1 MVSQVV
7 QTLRQGVWASVTGGW
22 YHDPDQ
28 NKFNNSCHL
37 YLWIFL
43 LMLPLSL
50 HLALPPTTMALSI
63 YCTSITVFFILI
75 KLANYR
81 LHLMFDEGEAVVR
94 SSLSD
99 LSKAPEKK
107 SNASD
112 SCLPA
117 SIRKSS
123 TVPDSVAMTMLARK
137 RTSPVIQVTVK
148 QTETDPGLIG
158 VDCWK
163 SEEGKSVE
171 GDNLYLGLTEIQ
183 MGQSESAADERPVEG
198 SMHPSPSPDDLSSP
212 NPDQATPLL
221 QAQQRPPSRA
231 EREDA
236 MGTGKMDAEI
246 IENVALKEEM
256 DIQRSTGTARE
267 QERTTEEDSEQ
278 DRTTEKDSE
287 QDRKEECE
295 YKETADRETAD
306 EGLPPSKGSE
316 DESEE
321 ESEGQKETPD
331 ANNNSLETSQDCQ
344 DDSIDIPECP
354 AQIGLIDIG
363 TGVETVEETYC
374 SDEIEVV
381 LVDTSGPGPV
391 SAHLV
396 DSDTVK
402 IIITMSCDAQT
413 AAQLEENV
421 KQSLL
426 ENAQAQKDAGECH
439 IKIPVITFDSPEK
452 EKQEVEEGEEAVGS
466 EDDLTPK
473 QQQTASQSEE
483 FHLCRETTTSES
495 TTLECPDPDQEHLG
509 LQLTDDSTPS
519 QQLTNDN
526 SSSGIDVHSHHDDT
540 DPLDPN
546 VDSQGFLRLPP
557 ALGRYGPGGR
567 THIRGLSMDSG
578 KDAVLLS
585 DRSHNTNTMTSS
597 KSDLEAKEGQIPNET
612 NFLEF
617 VSLLGSLSTR
627 GGGASTQEDEGPEHK
642 EHMGA
647 AEEGESWHEE
657 NLSMTSRQ
665 DETITE
671 TNTDNKPERPKP
683 PTSLLTNTLQAIPPT
698 HIPIVSPDSP
708 QTDRE
713 KDPDYDS
720 LPSQTSQSESSMLQ
734 VICRPEATNKED
746 AYTFHTVH
754 RDRPRKLYAER
765 ALNLPLGA
773 ELITGN
779 MCDLL
784 STSSNSECQDGM
796 VGSHTDCPFQRRI
809 IPAHRL
815 RPRRTHPE
823 IFQEEDSLDES
834 SETSTQEKPT
844 RKIYYKLKLL
854 PGKWIN
860 ILYDRLT
867 LLALL
872 DRNQDV
878 LENLVAVFM
887 AFLVSFLGFLLLNH
901 GCFKD
906 FWVFQFC
913 LVIASCQ
920 YSLLK
925 SVQPDAASPT
935 HGHNQL
941 VAYSRAAYFCIFCA
955 LIWLLEQLLRRKD
968 LPVSTLYGVTIV
980 CHDALGFLRDLLV
993 GFTYCFP
1000 ITFLVGLF
1008 PQVNTFTIYLLEQ
1021 IDMHF
1026 FGGTAATSLISAVY
1040 SILRSLIALSLLYG
1054 FCFGALKEPW
1064 DEQHT
1069 PALFSGFCGLL
1080 VVFSYHL
1087 SRQSSDPTMI
1097 LSLVKSKI
1105 MPTLVESEEE
1115 EEEEEEDIESKDPLP
1130 EKLQNS
1136 MKEILLSDVV
1146 VCSVA
1151 YILTFAITA
1160 STVFLSL
1167 KPFVTIVLYALA
1179 GTVGF
1184 VTHYLI
1190 PQLRKHHPWL
1200 WISHP
1205 VLKTKEYHQFEPRE
1219 DAVLM
1224 WFERLYVGLL
1234 CFEKYVVFPA
1244 IVLSALTNDGF
1255 ALSHRKKLGIHCDVL
1270 LTTVAGLK
1278 LLRSSFCDPSFQF
1291 LTLLFTLV
1299 FFHFDCP
1306 HASESFL
1313 LDFFIMSI
1321 VFHKMRELLLKLHF
1335 ILVYIAPWQI
1345 AWGSAFHAFAQPFA
1359 VPHSAML
1366 LLQTLLTTVFYT
1378 PLAPFLGSAI
1388 FISSY
1393 PRPIKFW
1400 ERNYNTKRIDNSN
1413 SRLVSQVDKETGCDD
1428 SNLNSIFYEYLTRS
1442 LQHSLCGDLMLGRW
1456 GNYSA
1461 GDCFILA
1468 SDYLNALVHLIE
1480 IGNGLV
1486 TFQLRGLEFR
1496 GTYCQQ
1502 REVEA
1507 ITEGVEEDDAC
1518 CCCEPGHLP
1527 HLLSCNAAF
1536 NLRWLA
1542 WEVTATKY
1550 LLEGYSISENNAAT
1564 MLQVYD
1570 LRKLLITYYLK
1581 SIIYYLVHSPKLST
1595 WLKDATVQESLL
1607 SYTKWHHIE
1616 RDPQVF
1622 SVKIDEDYVHCL
1634 QGVTRASFCNVYLE
1648 WIQHCAGKMETP
1660 VDSDEDSPLVTL
1672 SYALSVLGR
1681 RSLGTASHNM
1691 SNSLE
1696 SFLYGFNTLFK
1707 GDFRIATKDEWVFAD
1722 LDLLQKVVAPAVR
1735 MSLKLHQDHFT
1746 CLEENEEASIL
1757 YEAIT
1762 NYRSSLVICHE
1773 SDPAWRKAVL
1783 SSRDTLLTLR
1793 HMIDDGTDEYKIIM
1807 LYKRHLSFKV
1817 IKINKECVRGLW
1829 AGQQQEL
1836 VFLRNRNPERGSIQN
1851 SKQALRNM
1859 VNSSCDQPLGYPM
1872 YVSPLTTSYAGT
1884 HRTLRSIGGGAL
1896 SFDAIRSW
1904 LCSKW
1909 LRVRK
1914 DNLTSCNSGV
1924 NMEDVDCGAGGSSS
1938 LSNNRPSSVTSNS
1951 LSLYQHRART
1961 THSRRHHNT
1970 ARREYRSRSVQPQ
1983 SQRPPVS
1990 SQSGPILES
1999 GSNHGLVQRLSNSQL
2014 SFNTSIASIFSQVP
2028 RLSGAG
2034 GISSQLQAAQHQ
2046 QRSSQVSSSSSTL
2059 SLLFGKRSFSSGLV
2073 ISGLSAAEGGN
2084 TTDTQSSSSVNIAM
2098 GPSHRSSSRAT
2109 QWTSEPYESIDAT
2122 YSNAAIPV
2130 KDSVQLGDR
2139 SCSQGL
2145 DETQEDSASVSKA
2158 PEVTDQK
2165 TV

>member
-1 MVSQVV
+1 MGSQVV
-7 QTLRQGVWASVTGGW
+7 QTLRQGVWASLTGGW

-63 YCTSITVFFILI
+63 YCSSITVFFILI
-75 KLANYR
+75 KLANHR
-81 LHLMFDEGEAVVR
+81 LHVMFDEGEAVVR

-99 LSKAPEKK
+99 VSKAQENK

-112 SCLPA
+112 SCIPA
-117 SIRKSS
+117 SIRHGCQFAPMAPLTITGIIHTHAHASGATLEARRVKCLAQGHN
-123 TVPDSVAMTMLARK
+123 DSWLGGAGN
-137 RTSPVIQVTVK
+137 RTANHSI
-148 QTETDPGLIG
+148 IG
-158 VDCWK
+158 
-163 SEEGKSVE
+163 
-171 GDNLYLGLTEIQ
+171 
-183 MGQSESAADERPVEG
+183 RPVEPPEPLSPIWLPLLLRLRDRMKYTPG
-198 SMHPSPSPDDLSSP
+198 PSLKWGLSS
-212 NPDQATPLL
+212 L
-221 QAQQRPPSRA
+221 QP
-231 EREDA
+231 
-236 MGTGKMDAEI
+236 
-246 IENVALKEEM
+246 
-256 DIQRSTGTARE
+256 STG
-267 QERTTEEDSEQ
+267 
-278 DRTTEKDSE
+278 
-287 QDRKEECE
+287 
-295 YKETADRETAD
+295 
-306 EGLPPSKGSE
+306 L
-316 DESEE
+316 
-321 ESEGQKETPD
+321 
-331 ANNNSLETSQDCQ
+331 
-344 DDSIDIPECP
+344 DIPQKNP
-354 AQIGLIDIG
+354 AAPKRLNPLHEALPFSKHIIGF
-363 TGVETVEETYC
+363 
-374 SDEIEVV
+374 
-381 LVDTSGPGPV
+381 LVFFIFMQLFVTTKL
-391 SAHLV
+391 SA
-396 DSDTVK
+396 S
-402 IIITMSCDAQT
+402 
-413 AAQLEENV
+413 NP
-421 KQSLL
+421 
-426 ENAQAQKDAGECH
+426 N
-439 IKIPVITFDSPEK
+439 
-452 EKQEVEEGEEAVGS
+452 
-466 EDDLTPK
+466 
-473 QQQTASQSEE
+473 
-483 FHLCRETTTSES
+483 
-495 TTLECPDPDQEHLG
+495 
-509 LQLTDDSTPS
+509 
-519 QQLTNDN
+519 
-526 SSSGIDVHSHHDDT
+526 SGI
-540 DPLDPN
+540 
-546 VDSQGFLRLPP
+546 
-557 ALGRYGPGGR
+557 
-567 THIRGLSMDSG
+567 
-578 KDAVLLS
+578 
-585 DRSHNTNTMTSS
+585 
-597 KSDLEAKEGQIPNET
+597 
-612 NFLEF
+612 
-617 VSLLGSLSTR
+617 
-627 GGGASTQEDEGPEHK
+627 
-642 EHMGA
+642 
-647 AEEGESWHEE
+647 
-657 NLSMTSRQ
+657 NLFSVR
-665 DETITE
+665 
-671 TNTDNKPERPKP
+671 
-683 PTSLLTNTLQAIPPT
+683 
-698 HIPIVSPDSP
+698 
-708 QTDRE
+708 
-713 KDPDYDS
+713 
-720 LPSQTSQSESSMLQ
+720 
-734 VICRPEATNKED
+734 
-746 AYTFHTVH
+746 
-754 RDRPRKLYAER
+754 
-765 ALNLPLGA
+765 
-773 ELITGN
+773 
-779 MCDLL
+779 
-784 STSSNSECQDGM
+784 
-796 VGSHTDCPFQRRI
+796 
-809 IPAHRL
+809 
-815 RPRRTHPE
+815 
-823 IFQEEDSLDES
+823 QEEDSLDES
-834 SETSTQEKPT
+834 SETSTQEKPS
-844 RKIYYKLKLL
+844 RKIYYKLRLF

-872 DRNQDV
+872 DRNQDF
-878 LENLVAVFM
+878 LENLVAIFM
-887 AFLVSFLGFLLLNH
+887 AFLVSFLGFVLLNH

-913 LVIASCQ
+913 LVMASCQ

-941 VAYSRAAYFCIFCA
+941 VAYSRAAYFCIICS
-955 LIWLLEQLLRRKD
+955 LIWLLEQLLRKKD
-968 LPVSTLYGVTIV
+968 LPVSSLYGVTFV
-980 CHDALGFLRDLLV
+980 CYDILHFLRDLLV
-993 GFTYCFP
+993 GFTFCFP
-1000 ITFLVGLF
+1000 LTFLVGLF
-1008 PQVNTFTIYLLEQ
+1008 PQINTFTIYMLEQ

-1080 VVFSYHL
+1080 VVLSYHL
-1087 SRQSSDPTMI
+1087 SRQSSDPTVL
-1097 LSLVKSKI
+1097 LSLIKSKM
-1105 MPTLVESEEE
+1105 MPALVEGEEE
-1115 EEEEEEDIESKDPLP
+1115 GEDDAVIKDPLP

-1146 VCSVA
+1146 MCSVA

-1205 VLKTKEYHQFEPRE
+1205 VLKTKEYDQFEPRE
-1219 DAVLM
+1219 DAELM

-1234 CFEKYVVFPA
+1234 CFEKYLVYPA
-1244 IVLSALTNDGF
+1244 IVLSALTNDSF

-1306 HASESFL
+1306 RSSESFL

-1428 SNLNSIFYEYLTRS
+1428 NNLNSIFYEYLTRS

-1456 GNYSA
+1456 GNYSS

-1507 ITEGVEEDDAC
+1507 ITEGVEEDDGC

-1527 HLLSCNAAF
+1527 HMLSCNAAF

-1542 WEVTATKY
+1542 WEVMTTKY

-1581 SIIYYLVHSPKLST
+1581 SIIYYLVHSPKLTT
-1595 WLKDATVQESLL
+1595 WLQDAIFQEALQ

-1648 WIQHCAGKMETP
+1648 WIQYCAGKMETQP

-1746 CLEENEEASIL
+1746 CLEETEEASIL

-1872 YVSPLTTSYAGT
+1872 YVSPLTTSYSGT
-1884 HRTLRSIGGGAL
+1884 HRTLRSISGGAL
-1896 SFDAIRSW
+1896 SLDAIRSW

-1909 LRVRK
+1909 VRK

-1924 NMEDVDCGAGGSSS
+1924 NMEDVDCAAGGSSS

-1951 LSLYQHRART
+1951 LSMYQQRART
-1961 THSRRHHNT
+1961 SHSHRRHN
-1970 ARREYRSRSVQPQ
+1970 AGRRKTP
-1983 SQRPPVS
+1983 
-1990 SQSGPILES
+1990 
-1999 GSNHGLVQRLSNSQL
+1999 
-2014 SFNTSIASIFSQVP
+2014 
-2028 RLSGAG
+2028 
-2034 GISSQLQAAQHQ
+2034 
-2046 QRSSQVSSSSSTL
+2046 
-2059 SLLFGKRSFSSGLV
+2059 LFCFFALHSKKN
-2073 ISGLSAAEGGN
+2073 IK
-2084 TTDTQSSSSVNIAM
+2084 VNIK
-2098 GPSHRSSSRAT
+2098 SKT
-2109 QWTSEPYESIDAT
+2109 WT
-2122 YSNAAIPV
+2122 
-2130 KDSVQLGDR
+2130 
-2139 SCSQGL
+2139 
-2145 DETQEDSASVSKA
+2145 
-2158 PEVTDQK
+2158 
-2165 TV
+2165 

>member
-1 MVSQVV
+1 MGSQVV
-7 QTLRQGVWASVTGGW
+7 QTLRQGVWASLTGGW

-28 NKFNNSCHL
+28 NKFNNCCHL

-50 HLALPPTTMALSI
+50 HLALPPTAMALSI

-81 LHLMFDEGEAVVR
+81 LHTMFDEGEVVVR
-94 SSLSD
+94 SLSD
-99 LSKAPEKK
+99 LSKAQEKK

-117 SIRKSS
+117 NIRKSS
-123 TVPDSVAMTMLARK
+123 TVPDSVAMTTLTRK
-137 RTSPVIQVTVK
+137 RLSPVIQVTVK

-158 VDCWK
+158 AHNSK
-163 SEEGKSVE
+163 SDEVKTAEGQGETAAEEKCAE
-171 GDNLYLGLTEIQ
+171 GGLQPNTEL
-183 MGQSESAADERPVEG
+183 
-198 SMHPSPSPDDLSSP
+198 SPDDTSSLRP
-212 NPDQATPLL
+212 EQDAPLL
-221 QAQQRPPSRA
+221 QAQQRPPPRD
-231 EREDA
+231 EGEDSCPGSA
-236 MGTGKMDAEI
+236 CGTTKLHAPET
-246 IENVALKEEM
+246 VAVTEGA
-256 DIQRSTGTARE
+256 DVQNSSTGTVDQLEERRKLEKDLE
-267 QERTTEEDSEQ
+267 QDGTEE
-278 DRTTEKDSE
+278 
-287 QDRKEECE
+287 KEN
-295 YKETADRETAD
+295 KESADGETAD
-306 EGLPPSKGSE
+306 EGLPPSRGSE
-316 DESEE
+316 DESESSKGSK
-321 ESEGQKETPD
+321 ESSG
-331 ANNNSLETSQDCQ
+331 ANNNSVDSPKDDQDEY
-344 DDSIDIPECP
+344 IDIPEFP
-354 AQIGLIDIG
+354 LA
-363 TGVETVEETYC
+363 EPVEESYC

-381 LVDTSGPGPV
+381 LVDNSSSGSG
-391 SAHLV
+391 SAHLD

-402 IIITMSCDAQT
+402 IIITMSCDPQT
-413 AAQLEENV
+413 AAQLEGSV

-439 IKIPVITFDSPEK
+439 IMIPVITFDSPEK
-452 EKQEVEEGEEAVGS
+452 VGGEGATGS
-466 EDDLTPK
+466 EDDDPMPK
-473 QQQTASQSEE
+473 QQLTMSQSEE
-483 FHLCRETTTSES
+483 FHLCRETTSSES
-495 TTLECPDPDQEHLG
+495 TILECPEPDREHCG
-509 LQLTDDSTPS
+509 PHMTSDSTPS
-519 QQLTNDN
+519 PQLMNDN
-526 SSSGIDVHSHHDDT
+526 SSSGIDVHSHPDDM
-540 DPLDPN
+540 DPLDPKE
-546 VDSQGFLRLPP
+546 DSQGFLRLPP
-557 ALGRYGPGGR
+557 AVGRYGPDGR

-578 KDAVLLS
+578 KDLLS
-585 DRSHNTNTMTSS
+585 ERSHSTTTMTSS
-597 KSDLEAKEGQIPNET
+597 KSDLEAKEGQIPNES

-617 VSLLGSLSTR
+617 IALLGSISMR
-627 GGGASTQEDEGPEHK
+627 GGGASMQEEEVK
-642 EHMGA
+642 ENKEKSDA
-647 AEEGESWHEE
+647 KEEE
-657 NLSMTSRQ
+657 NQSTSPGP
-665 DETITE
+665 DATITE
-671 TNTDNKPERPKP
+671 TNCENKSERPKP
-683 PTSLLTNTLQAIPPT
+683 PISLPTNTPPALPPT
-698 HIPIVSPDSP
+698 HIPIVSPESP

-784 STSSNSECQDGM
+784 STSSNSEGHDGIA
-796 VGSHTDCPFQRRI
+796 GGHIDCPFQRRI

-844 RKIYYKLKLL
+844 KKIYYKLQFF

-887 AFLVSFLGFLLLNH
+887 AFLVSFLGFVLLNH

-941 VAYSRAAYFCIFCA
+941 VAYSRAAFFCIFCA

-968 LPVSTLYGVTIV
+968 LPVSTFYGVTIICYDV
-980 CHDALGFLRDLLV
+980 LHFIRDLLV
-993 GFTYCFP
+993 GVTYCFP

-1008 PQVNTFTIYLLEQ
+1008 PQINTFTIYLLEQ
-1021 IDMHF
+1021 IDIHF
-1026 FGGTAATSLISAVY
+1026 LGGTAATSLISAVY

-1069 PALFSGFCGLL
+1069 PALFSSFCGLL

-1087 SRQSSDPTMI
+1087 SRQSSDPSVLM
-1097 LSLVKSKI
+1097 SLIKSKI
-1105 MPTLVESEEE
+1105 MPALVESEEE
-1115 EEEEEEDIESKDPLP
+1115 EEEVEDADIKDPLP
-1130 EKLQNS
+1130 EKLQSS
-1136 MKEILLSDVV
+1136 MMEILLSDVV

-1179 GTVGF
+1179 ATVGF

-1205 VLKTKEYHQFEPRE
+1205 VLKTKEYYQFEPRE

-1234 CFEKYVVFPA
+1234 CFEKYVVYPA

-1255 ALSHRKKLGIHCDVL
+1255 ALSHRKKLGIYCDVL

-1335 ILVYIAPWQI
+1335 ILIYIAPWQI

-1428 SNLNSIFYEYLTRS
+1428 NNLNSIFYEYLTRS

-1507 ITEGVEEDDAC
+1507 ITEGVEEDDGC

-1527 HLLSCNAAF
+1527 HMLSCNAAF

-1542 WEVTATKY
+1542 WEVMATKY

-1581 SIIYYLVHSPKLST
+1581 SIIYYLVHSPKLCS
-1595 WLKDATVQESLL
+1595 WLKDASIQEALQA
-1607 SYTKWHHIE
+1607 YTKWHHIE

-1746 CLEENEEASIL
+1746 CLEETEEASIL

-1896 SFDAIRSW
+1896 SLDAIRSW

-1914 DNLTSCNSGV
+1914 DNLTSCNNSGT
-1924 NMEDVDCGAGGSSS
+1924 NMEDVDCGAAGSSS
-1938 LSNNRPSSVTSNS
+1938 LSHNRPSSVTSNS

-1961 THSRRHHNT
+1961 THSHRHRNT
-1970 ARREYRSRSVQPQ
+1970 GRREYRSRSVQPQ

-1990 SQSGPILES
+1990 SQSGPILDS
-1999 GSNHGLVQRLSNSQL
+1999 GSAHGLVQRLSNSQL

-2084 TTDTQSSSSVNIAM
+2084 TTDTQSSSSVNIAL
-2098 GPSHRSSSRAT
+2098 GPSHRSGSRAT

-2122 YSNAAIPV
+2122 NSNATTTVRDGPQSS
-2130 KDSVQLGDR
+2130 DQGF
-2139 SCSQGL
+2139 SQGL
-2145 DETQEDSASVSKA
+2145 DKTQEEESASTA
-2158 PEVTDQK
+2158 GEPADHK

>member
-1 MVSQVV
+1 MGSQVV
-7 QTLRQGVWASVTGGW
+7 QTLRQGVWASMTGGW

-63 YCTSITVFFILI
+63 YCTSITIFFILI

-81 LHLMFDEGEAVVR
+81 LHLMFDEGEAMVR

-99 LSKAPEKK
+99 LSKAAEKK
-107 SNASD
+107 SNTSD

-117 SIRKSS
+117 NIRKSS
-123 TVPDSVAMTMLARK
+123 TVPDNVAMTMLARN
-137 RTSPVIQVTVK
+137 RPSPVIQVTVK
-148 QTETDPGLIG
+148 QTETDVGLIG
-158 VDCWK
+158 VECSK
-163 SEEGKSVE
+163 SDEVKAVE
-171 GDNLYLGLTEIQ
+171 GQG
-183 MGQSESAADERPVEG
+183 ESAAEERPVDEG
-198 SMHPSPSPDDLSSP
+198 LQPSQEPSPDDLSSP
-212 NPDQATPLL
+212 SADQAAPLL

-231 EREDA
+231 EREEMCLGSA
-236 MGTGKMDAEI
+236 SGTGNIDVEMTET
-246 IENVALKEEM
+246 VAVREGT
-256 DIQRSTGTARE
+256 DIQSSMTAPDRD
-267 QERTTEEDSEQ
+267 QSEQ
-278 DRTTEKDSE
+278 KRTPEKDTDQNRTMQKDCS
-287 QDRKEECE
+287 DKDTV
-295 YKETADRETAD
+295 YRETVD

-316 DESEE
+316 DESGEE
-321 ESEGQKETPD
+321 NEGQKEPSD
-331 ANNNSLETSQDCQ
+331 PNNNSLEIPQDQQ
-344 DDSIDIPECP
+344 DDLVDIPEP
-354 AQIGLIDIG
+354 PMEVGHTQI
-363 TGVETVEETYC
+363 EEAAAEPVEETYC

-381 LVDTSGPGPV
+381 LVDNSGPGPM
-391 SAHLV
+391 SAHLD

-402 IIITMSCDAQT
+402 IIITMSCDPQT
-413 AAQLEENV
+413 AAQLEESV
-421 KQSLL
+421 KLSIL
-426 ENAQAQKDAGECH
+426 ENAQAQKDAGECY

-452 EKQEVEEGEEAVGS
+452 ERQEVEEGEEGACS
-466 EDDLTPK
+466 DDEPTPK
-473 QQQTASQSEE
+473 LPLTTSQSEE
-483 FHLCRETTTSES
+483 FHLCRETTSSES
-495 TTLECPDPDQEHLG
+495 ITMECPNTDQEHLA
-509 LQLTDDSTPS
+509 LP
-519 QQLTNDN
+519 LTNDSTSSPHLTNEN

-546 VDSQGFLRLPP
+546 VDLQGFLRLPP
-557 ALGRYGPGGR
+557 ALSRYGPGGR

-585 DRSHNTNTMTSS
+585 DRSHNTTTMTSS
-597 KSDLEAKEGQIPNET
+597 KSDLEAKEGQIPNES

-617 VSLLGSLSTR
+617 ISLLGSLSTR
-627 GGGASTQEDEGPEHK
+627 GGGASTQEEEGPEDK
-642 EHMGA
+642 E
-647 AEEGESWHEE
+647 EEAGTGEED
-657 NLSMTSRQ
+657 NQTVTLRP
-665 DETITE
+665 DETIKE
-671 TNTDNKPERPKP
+671 TNADNQPERPKP
-683 PTSLLTNTLQAIPPT
+683 PNSLPTDTLQALPPT
-698 HIPIVSPDSP
+698 QIPIVSPDSP

-734 VICRPEATNKED
+734 VICRPEATNKEE

-784 STSSNSECQDGM
+784 STSSNSECQDGL
-796 VGSHTDCPFQRRI
+796 GSGHADCPFQRRI
-809 IPAHRL
+809 IPTHRL

-834 SETSTQEKPT
+834 SETTTQEKPT
-844 RKIYYKLKLL
+844 RKIYYKLKLF

-872 DRNQDV
+872 DRNQAL

-887 AFLVSFLGFLLLNH
+887 AFLVSFLGFVLLNH

-913 LVIASCQ
+913 LVIASCH

-941 VAYSRAAYFCIFCA
+941 VAYGRAAYFCIVCA
-955 LIWLLEQLLRRKD
+955 LIWLLEQLLRMKD

-980 CHDALGFLRDLLV
+980 CHDALQFLRDLLV

-1008 PQVNTFTIYLLEQ
+1008 PQINTFTIYLLEQ

-1026 FGGTAATSLISAVY
+1026 FGGTAATSLISAIY
-1040 SILRSLIALSLLYG
+1040 SIIRSLITLSLLYG

-1087 SRQSSDPTMI
+1087 SRQSSDPSVL
-1097 LSLVKSKI
+1097 LSLIKSKL
-1105 MPTLVESEEE
+1105 MPGLVEN
-1115 EEEEEEDIESKDPLP
+1115 EEEEEEDTDIKDPLP

-1179 GTVGF
+1179 ATVGF

-1205 VLKTKEYHQFEPRE
+1205 VLKTKEYYQFEPRE

-1234 CFEKYVVFPA
+1234 CFEKYVVYPA
-1244 IVLSALTNDGF
+1244 IILSALTNDGF
-1255 ALSHRKKLGIHCDVL
+1255 ALSHHKKLGIHCDVL

-1321 VFHKMRELLLKLHF
+1321 IFHKMRELLLKLHF
-1335 ILVYIAPWQI
+1335 ILIYIAPWQI

-1428 SNLNSIFYEYLTRS
+1428 NNLNSIFYEYLTRS
-1442 LQHSLCGDLMLGRW
+1442 LQHSLCGDLLLGRW

-1527 HLLSCNAAF
+1527 HMLSCNAAF

-1542 WEVTATKY
+1542 WEVMATKY

-1581 SIIYYLVHSPKLST
+1581 SIIYYLVQSPKLSS
-1595 WLKDATVQESLL
+1595 WLQDATMQESLQ

-1634 QGVTRASFCNVYLE
+1634 QGVTRASFCNVYLD
-1648 WIQHCAGKMETP
+1648 WIQYCAGKMETP

-1707 GDFRIATKDEWVFAD
+1707 GDFRIATKDEWIFAD
-1722 LDLLQKVVAPAVR
+1722 LDLLQKIVAPAVR

-1746 CLEENEEASIL
+1746 CLEETDEVSVL

-1884 HRTLRSIGGGAL
+1884 HQTLRSIGGGAL
-1896 SFDAIRSW
+1896 SLDAIRSW

-1909 LRVRK
+1909 FRVRK
-1914 DNLTSCNSGV
+1914 DNLTSYNSGV

-1938 LSNNRPSSVTSNS
+1938 LSHNRPSSVTSNS
-1951 LSLYQHRART
+1951 LSLYQQRART
-1961 THSRRHHNT
+1961 THSHRHHNT
-1970 ARREYRSRSVQPQ
+1970 
-1983 SQRPPVS
+1983 
-1990 SQSGPILES
+1990 
-1999 GSNHGLVQRLSNSQL
+1999 
-2014 SFNTSIASIFSQVP
+2014 
-2028 RLSGAG
+2028 GAG

-2059 SLLFGKRSFSSGLV
+2059 SLLFGKRSFSSGL
-2073 ISGLSAAEGGN
+2073 GGN
-2084 TTDTQSSSSVNIAM
+2084 TTDTQSSSSVNIAL

-2122 YSNAAIPV
+2122 NSNTIIGS
-2130 KDSVQLGDR
+2130 KDTTQSQSGDR
-2139 SCSQGL
+2139 GCSQGL
-2145 DETQEDSASVSKA
+2145 DKTQEDSASASTA
-2158 PEVTDQK
+2158 PEAADQK

>member
-1 MVSQVV
+1 MGSQVV
-7 QTLRQGVWASVTGGW
+7 QTLRQGVWASLTGGW

-99 LSKAPEKK
+99 LSKAQEKK

-117 SIRKSS
+117 SIRYKN
-123 TVPDSVAMTMLARK
+123 T
-137 RTSPVIQVTVK
+137 
-148 QTETDPGLIG
+148 LIIL
-158 VDCWK
+158 K
-163 SEEGKSVE
+163 TQSAAAEEGPVV
-171 GDNLYLGLTEIQ
+171 GDLQ
-183 MGQSESAADERPVEG
+183 
-198 SMHPSPSPDDLSSP
+198 PSPEPSPDDLSSP
-212 NPDQATPLL
+212 NPDQAAPLL

-231 EREDA
+231 EREEMRPGSA
-236 MGTGKMDAEI
+236 SGKVDAEI
-246 IENVALKEEM
+246 IEAEAAKE
-256 DIQRSTGTARE
+256 GTDASPAAEGEQSE
-267 QERTTEEDSEQ
+267 QERTA
-278 DRTTEKDSE
+278 EKDSE
-287 QDRKEECE
+287 QERLEEKDCEDKED
-295 YKETADRETAD
+295 ADREAVD

-321 ESEGQKETPD
+321 ESEGQKE
-331 ANNNSLETSQDCQ
+331 
-344 DDSIDIPECP
+344 P
-354 AQIGLIDIG
+354 AD
-363 TGVETVEETYC
+363 
-374 SDEIEVV
+374 
-381 LVDTSGPGPV
+381 
-391 SAHLV
+391 
-396 DSDTVK
+396 
-402 IIITMSCDAQT
+402 
-413 AAQLEENV
+413 
-421 KQSLL
+421 
-426 ENAQAQKDAGECH
+426 QA
-439 IKIPVITFDSPEK
+439 V
-452 EKQEVEEGEEAVGS
+452 
-466 EDDLTPK
+466 
-473 QQQTASQSEE
+473 
-483 FHLCRETTTSES
+483 
-495 TTLECPDPDQEHLG
+495 
-509 LQLTDDSTPS
+509 
-519 QQLTNDN
+519 
-526 SSSGIDVHSHHDDT
+526 
-540 DPLDPN
+540 
-546 VDSQGFLRLPP
+546 
-557 ALGRYGPGGR
+557 
-567 THIRGLSMDSG
+567 
-578 KDAVLLS
+578 
-585 DRSHNTNTMTSS
+585 
-597 KSDLEAKEGQIPNET
+597 
-612 NFLEF
+612 F
-617 VSLLGSLSTR
+617 VSSVVAVDINCSC
-627 GGGASTQEDEGPEHK
+627 A
-642 EHMGA
+642 
-647 AEEGESWHEE
+647 
-657 NLSMTSRQ
+657 
-665 DETITE
+665 
-671 TNTDNKPERPKP
+671 
-683 PTSLLTNTLQAIPPT
+683 
-698 HIPIVSPDSP
+698 
-708 QTDRE
+708 
-713 KDPDYDS
+713 
-720 LPSQTSQSESSMLQ
+720 
-734 VICRPEATNKED
+734 C
-746 AYTFHTVH
+746 F
-754 RDRPRKLYAER
+754 
-765 ALNLPLGA
+765 
-773 ELITGN
+773 
-779 MCDLL
+779 C
-784 STSSNSECQDGM
+784 
-796 VGSHTDCPFQRRI
+796 
-809 IPAHRL
+809 
-815 RPRRTHPE
+815 
-823 IFQEEDSLDES
+823 QEEDSLDDS

-844 RKIYYKLKLL
+844 RKIYYKLKLF

-887 AFLVSFLGFLLLNH
+887 AFLVSFLGFVLLNH

-941 VAYSRAAYFCIFCA
+941 VAYSRAAYFCILCA
-955 LIWLLEQLLRRKD
+955 LIWLLEQLLRIKD
-968 LPVSTLYGVTIV
+968 LPVSSLYGVTIV
-980 CHDALGFLRDLLV
+980 CYDVLR
-993 GFTYCFP
+993 FTYCFP

-1008 PQVNTFTIYLLEQ
+1008 PQINTFTIYLLEQ

-1026 FGGTAATSLISAVY
+1026 FGGTAATSLISAIY

-1087 SRQSSDPTMI
+1087 SRQSSDPSVL
-1097 LSLVKSKI
+1097 LSLIKSKV
-1105 MPTLVESEEE
+1105 MPALVESEEE
-1115 EEEEEEDIESKDPLP
+1115 EEEDTDIKDPLP

-1146 VCSVA
+1146 VCSIA

-1234 CFEKYVVFPA
+1234 CFEKYVVYPA
-1244 IVLSALTNDGF
+1244 IILSALTNDGF

-1278 LLRSSFCDPSFQF
+1278 LLRSSFCNPSFQF

-1428 SNLNSIFYEYLTRS
+1428 NNLNSIFYEYLTRS

-1527 HLLSCNAAF
+1527 HMLSCNAAF

-1542 WEVTATKY
+1542 WEVMATKY

-1595 WLKDATVQESLL
+1595 WLKDAAIQEALQ

-1648 WIQHCAGKMETP
+1648 WIQYCAGKMETP

-1722 LDLLQKVVAPAVR
+1722 LDLLQKIVAPAVR

-1746 CLEENEEASIL
+1746 CLEETEEASIL

-1896 SFDAIRSW
+1896 SLDAIRSW

-1909 LRVRK
+1909 LRSVLLFFCS
-1914 DNLTSCNSGV
+1914 DFFFFFFSG
-1924 NMEDVDCGAGGSSS
+1924 
-1938 LSNNRPSSVTSNS
+1938 L
-1951 LSLYQHRART
+1951 Q
-1961 THSRRHHNT
+1961 
-1970 ARREYRSRSVQPQ
+1970 
-1983 SQRPPVS
+1983 
-1990 SQSGPILES
+1990 
-1999 GSNHGLVQRLSNSQL
+1999 GSNFPLNSPL
-2014 SFNTSIASIFSQVP
+2014 KYLWLGEPPCF
-2028 RLSGAG
+2028 
-2034 GISSQLQAAQHQ
+2034 LQ
-2046 QRSSQVSSSSSTL
+2046 
-2059 SLLFGKRSFSSGLV
+2059 
-2073 ISGLSAAEGGN
+2073 
-2084 TTDTQSSSSVNIAM
+2084 
-2098 GPSHRSSSRAT
+2098 
-2109 QWTSEPYESIDAT
+2109 Y
-2122 YSNAAIPV
+2122 
-2130 KDSVQLGDR
+2130 
-2139 SCSQGL
+2139 
-2145 DETQEDSASVSKA
+2145 
-2158 PEVTDQK
+2158 
-2165 TV
+2165 

>member
-1 MVSQVV
+1 MGSHVV
-7 QTLRQGVWASVTGGW
+7 QTLRQGLWASLTGGW

-75 KLANYR
+75 KLANHR

-99 LSKAPEKK
+99 LRKAQEKK

-112 SCLPA
+112 SCQPA

-123 TVPDSVAMTMLARK
+123 TLPDSVAMTTLARK
-137 RTSPVIQVTVK
+137 RPSPVIQVTLK

-158 VDCWK
+158 VDCSK
-163 SEEGKSVE
+163 S
-171 GDNLYLGLTEIQ
+171 
-183 MGQSESAADERPVEG
+183 DERKSAEG
-198 SMHPSPSPDDLSSP
+198 SGHLSLGRGDAAAAERAMGEDPRSDAELSPDDFSSP
-212 NPDQATPLL
+212 NPDQDAPLL
-221 QAQQRPPSRA
+221 QAQQRSPSRSAREEA
-231 EREDA
+231 ELAENGAAAEDGGDVQRSSMGSRSGEETTPERNLKQDRREQREDDEA
-236 MGTGKMDAEI
+236 
-246 IENVALKEEM
+246 V
-256 DIQRSTGTARE
+256 
-267 QERTTEEDSEQ
+267 
-278 DRTTEKDSE
+278 
-287 QDRKEECE
+287 
-295 YKETADRETAD
+295 DREED

-321 ESEGQKETPD
+321 GSEGLKENSD
-331 ANNNSLETSQDCQ
+331 ANNNSLGTPK
-344 DDSIDIPECP
+344 DDQGESIDIAESPPQAE
-354 AQIGLIDIG
+354 L
-363 TGVETVEETYC
+363 EEEEAYC

-381 LVDTSGPGPV
+381 LVDNSSPGPGL
-391 SAHLV
+391 AHLD

-402 IIITMSCDAQT
+402 IIITMSCDPQT
-413 AAQLEENV
+413 AAQLEESV

-439 IKIPVITFDSPEK
+439 IKIPVITFDSPEE
-452 EKQEVEEGEEAVGS
+452 EKEGEEATGS
-466 EDDLTPK
+466 EDELTPRQP
-473 QQQTASQSEE
+473 QQVTSQSEE
-483 FHLCRETTTSES
+483 FHLCRETMSSES
-495 TTLECPDPDQEHLG
+495 NTLECPDLEQEQGRLLMNEDG
-509 LQLTDDSTPS
+509 TPS
-519 QQLTNDN
+519 PQLTNDN
-526 SSSGIDVHSHHDDT
+526 SSSGVDVRSHPDDT
-540 DPLDPN
+540 DPLEPI
-546 VDSQGFLRLPP
+546 VDSQGFLRLP
-557 ALGRYGPGGR
+557 AMVGRYGPGGR

-585 DRSHNTNTMTSS
+585 DRQQNTTTMTSS
-597 KSDLEAKEGQIPNET
+597 KSDLEAKEGQIPNES

-617 VSLLGSLSTR
+617 VSLLGSLSMR
-627 GGGASTQEDEGPEHK
+627 GGSAQEEEEKKSKQKVDPEKEEEDNRSAALGPDP
-642 EHMGA
+642 A
-647 AEEGESWHEE
+647 ATD
-657 NLSMTSRQ
+657 TS
-665 DETITE
+665 
-671 TNTDNKPERPKP
+671 TDNKSERPKP
-683 PTSLLTNTLQAIPPT
+683 PTSLLTNPPQAIKPT

-708 QTDRE
+708 QTDRD

-734 VICRPEATNKED
+734 VICRPEATNKEE

-784 STSSNSECQDGM
+784 STSSNSECQDGAA
-796 VGSHTDCPFQRRI
+796 GAHTDCPFQRRI

-823 IFQEEDSLDES
+823 IFPEEDSLDES

-844 RKIYYKLKLL
+844 RKVYYKLQLF
-854 PGKWIN
+854 PGKWVSV
-860 ILYDRLT
+860 LYDRLT

-872 DRNQDV
+872 DRNQDF
-878 LENLVAVFM
+878 LENVAAVFM
-887 AFLVSFLGFLLLNH
+887 AFLVSFLGFVLLNH

-968 LPVSTLYGVTIV
+968 LPVSTLYGVTIICYDV
-980 CHDALGFLRDLLV
+980 LSFVRDVLV

-1000 ITFLVGLF
+1000 FAFLVGLF
-1008 PQVNTFTIYLLEQ
+1008 PQINTFTIYLLEQ

-1026 FGGTAATSLISAVY
+1026 FGGTAATSLISAIY
-1040 SILRSLIALSLLYG
+1040 SILRSLVALSLLYG

-1087 SRQSSDPTMI
+1087 SRQSSDPSVL
-1097 LSLVKSKI
+1097 LSLIKSKL
-1105 MPTLVESEEE
+1105 MPALVESEEE
-1115 EEEEEEDIESKDPLP
+1115 EEEDADIKDPLP
-1130 EKLQNS
+1130 EKLQSS
-1136 MKEILLSDVV
+1136 MKEILLSDLV

-1205 VLKTKEYHQFEPRE
+1205 VLKTKEYYQFEPRE

-1234 CFEKYVVFPA
+1234 CFEKYLVYPA

-1313 LDFFIMSI
+1313 LDFFVMSI

-1366 LLQTLLTTVFYT
+1366 LLQTLLTTIFYT

-1388 FISSY
+1388 FITSY
-1393 PRPIKFW
+1393 PRPVKFW

-1428 SNLNSIFYEYLTRS
+1428 NNLNSIFYEYLTRS

-1507 ITEGVEEDDAC
+1507 ITEGVEEDDGC

-1527 HLLSCNAAF
+1527 HTLSCNAAF

-1581 SIIYYLVHSPKLST
+1581 SIIYYLVHSPKLGA
-1595 WLKDATVQESLL
+1595 WLKDASIQEALQ

-1672 SYALSVLGR
+1672 CYALSVLGR

-1707 GDFRIATKDEWVFAD
+1707 GDFRIATKDEWVFTD

-1746 CLEENEEASIL
+1746 CLEETEEASIL

-1762 NYRSSLVICHE
+1762 NYRSGLVICHE

-1872 YVSPLTTSYAGT
+1872 YVSPLTTSFAGT

-1896 SFDAIRSW
+1896 SLDTIRSW

-1938 LSNNRPSSVTSNS
+1938 LSHNRPSSVTSNS

-1961 THSRRHHNT
+1961 THSHRHHNT
-1970 ARREYRSRSVQPQ
+1970 GRREYRSRSVQPQ

-1990 SQSGPILES
+1990 SQSGPILDS
-1999 GSNHGLVQRLSNSQL
+1999 GSAHGLVQRLSNSQL

-2084 TTDTQSSSSVNIAM
+2084 TTDTQSSSSVNIAV

-2109 QWTSEPYESIDAT
+2109 QWTSEPYESIDASN
-2122 YSNAAIPV
+2122 SNAAV
-2130 KDSVQLGDR
+2130 TVREGGQSSDQGF
-2139 SCSQGL
+2139 SQGL
-2145 DETQEDSASVSKA
+2145 DKTQEESASASTA
-2158 PEVTDQK
+2158 PEPADQK

>member
-1 MVSQVV
+1 MGSQVV
-7 QTLRQGVWASVTGGW
+7 QTLRQGVWASLTGGW

-99 LSKAPEKK
+99 LSKAQEKK

-117 SIRKSS
+117 SIRYKN
-123 TVPDSVAMTMLARK
+123 T
-137 RTSPVIQVTVK
+137 
-148 QTETDPGLIG
+148 LIIL
-158 VDCWK
+158 K
-163 SEEGKSVE
+163 TQSAAAEEGPVV
-171 GDNLYLGLTEIQ
+171 GDLQ
-183 MGQSESAADERPVEG
+183 
-198 SMHPSPSPDDLSSP
+198 PSPEPSPDDLSSP
-212 NPDQATPLL
+212 NPDQAAPLL

-231 EREDA
+231 EREEMRPGSA
-236 MGTGKMDAEI
+236 SGKVDAEI
-246 IENVALKEEM
+246 IEAEAAKE
-256 DIQRSTGTARE
+256 GTDASPAAEGEQSE
-267 QERTTEEDSEQ
+267 QERTA
-278 DRTTEKDSE
+278 EKDSE
-287 QDRKEECE
+287 QERLEEKDCEDKED
-295 YKETADRETAD
+295 ADREAVD

-321 ESEGQKETPD
+321 ESEGQKE
-331 ANNNSLETSQDCQ
+331 
-344 DDSIDIPECP
+344 P
-354 AQIGLIDIG
+354 AD
-363 TGVETVEETYC
+363 
-374 SDEIEVV
+374 
-381 LVDTSGPGPV
+381 
-391 SAHLV
+391 
-396 DSDTVK
+396 
-402 IIITMSCDAQT
+402 
-413 AAQLEENV
+413 
-421 KQSLL
+421 
-426 ENAQAQKDAGECH
+426 QA
-439 IKIPVITFDSPEK
+439 V
-452 EKQEVEEGEEAVGS
+452 
-466 EDDLTPK
+466 
-473 QQQTASQSEE
+473 
-483 FHLCRETTTSES
+483 
-495 TTLECPDPDQEHLG
+495 
-509 LQLTDDSTPS
+509 
-519 QQLTNDN
+519 
-526 SSSGIDVHSHHDDT
+526 
-540 DPLDPN
+540 
-546 VDSQGFLRLPP
+546 
-557 ALGRYGPGGR
+557 
-567 THIRGLSMDSG
+567 
-578 KDAVLLS
+578 
-585 DRSHNTNTMTSS
+585 
-597 KSDLEAKEGQIPNET
+597 
-612 NFLEF
+612 F
-617 VSLLGSLSTR
+617 VSSVVAVDINCSC
-627 GGGASTQEDEGPEHK
+627 A
-642 EHMGA
+642 
-647 AEEGESWHEE
+647 
-657 NLSMTSRQ
+657 
-665 DETITE
+665 
-671 TNTDNKPERPKP
+671 
-683 PTSLLTNTLQAIPPT
+683 
-698 HIPIVSPDSP
+698 
-708 QTDRE
+708 
-713 KDPDYDS
+713 
-720 LPSQTSQSESSMLQ
+720 
-734 VICRPEATNKED
+734 C
-746 AYTFHTVH
+746 F
-754 RDRPRKLYAER
+754 
-765 ALNLPLGA
+765 
-773 ELITGN
+773 
-779 MCDLL
+779 C
-784 STSSNSECQDGM
+784 
-796 VGSHTDCPFQRRI
+796 
-809 IPAHRL
+809 
-815 RPRRTHPE
+815 
-823 IFQEEDSLDES
+823 QEEDSLDDS

-844 RKIYYKLKLL
+844 RKIYYKLKLF

-887 AFLVSFLGFLLLNH
+887 AFLVSFLGFVLLNH

-941 VAYSRAAYFCIFCA
+941 VAYSRAAYFCILCA
-955 LIWLLEQLLRRKD
+955 LIWLLEQLLRIKD
-968 LPVSTLYGVTIV
+968 LPVSSLYGVTIV
-980 CHDALGFLRDLLV
+980 CYDVLR
-993 GFTYCFP
+993 FTYCFP

-1008 PQVNTFTIYLLEQ
+1008 PQINTFTIYLLEQ

-1026 FGGTAATSLISAVY
+1026 FGGTAATSLISAIY

-1087 SRQSSDPTMI
+1087 SRQSSDPSVL
-1097 LSLVKSKI
+1097 LSLIKSKV
-1105 MPTLVESEEE
+1105 MPALVESEEE
-1115 EEEEEEDIESKDPLP
+1115 EEEDTDIKDPLP

-1146 VCSVA
+1146 VCSIA

-1234 CFEKYVVFPA
+1234 CFEKYVVYPA
-1244 IVLSALTNDGF
+1244 IILSALTNDGF
-1255 ALSHRKKLGIHCDVL
+1255 ALSHRKNCDVL

-1278 LLRSSFCDPSFQF
+1278 LLRSSFCNPSFQF

-1428 SNLNSIFYEYLTRS
+1428 NNLNSIFYEYLTRS

-1527 HLLSCNAAF
+1527 HMLSCNAAF

-1542 WEVTATKY
+1542 WEVMATKY

-1595 WLKDATVQESLL
+1595 WLKDAAIQEALQ

-1648 WIQHCAGKMETP
+1648 WIQYCAGKMETP

-1722 LDLLQKVVAPAVR
+1722 LDLLQKIVAPAVR

-1746 CLEENEEASIL
+1746 CLEETEEASIL

-1896 SFDAIRSW
+1896 SLDAIRSW

-1909 LRVRK
+1909 LRSVLLFFCS
-1914 DNLTSCNSGV
+1914 DFFFFFFSG
-1924 NMEDVDCGAGGSSS
+1924 
-1938 LSNNRPSSVTSNS
+1938 L
-1951 LSLYQHRART
+1951 Q
-1961 THSRRHHNT
+1961 
-1970 ARREYRSRSVQPQ
+1970 
-1983 SQRPPVS
+1983 
-1990 SQSGPILES
+1990 
-1999 GSNHGLVQRLSNSQL
+1999 GSNFPLNSPFFPVAERSLV
-2014 SFNTSIASIFSQVP
+2014 
-2028 RLSGAG
+2028 
-2034 GISSQLQAAQHQ
+2034 H
-2046 QRSSQVSSSSSTL
+2046 
-2059 SLLFGKRSFSSGLV
+2059 SL
-2073 ISGLSAAEGGN
+2073 
-2084 TTDTQSSSSVNIAM
+2084 DQ
-2098 GPSHRSSSRAT
+2098 P
-2109 QWTSEPYESIDAT
+2109 
-2122 YSNAAIPV
+2122 
-2130 KDSVQLGDR
+2130 
-2139 SCSQGL
+2139 
-2145 DETQEDSASVSKA
+2145 SASEGPKIRNWIRGSV
-2158 PEVTDQK
+2158 
-2165 TV
+2165 

>member
-1 MVSQVV
+1 MGSQVV
-7 QTLRQGVWASVTGGW
+7 QTLRQGVWASLTGGW
-22 YHDPDQ
+22 YHEPEQ

-43 LMLPLSL
+43 LIVAP
-50 HLALPPTTMALSI
+50 ALPPTTMALSI

-99 LSKAPEKK
+99 LSKAQEKK
-107 SNASD
+107 SNAE
-112 SCLPA
+112 LP
-117 SIRKSS
+117 
-123 TVPDSVAMTMLARK
+123 
-137 RTSPVIQVTVK
+137 
-148 QTETDPGLIG
+148 
-158 VDCWK
+158 
-163 SEEGKSVE
+163 
-171 GDNLYLGLTEIQ
+171 
-183 MGQSESAADERPVEG
+183 
-198 SMHPSPSPDDLSSP
+198 
-212 NPDQATPLL
+212 
-221 QAQQRPPSRA
+221 
-231 EREDA
+231 
-236 MGTGKMDAEI
+236 
-246 IENVALKEEM
+246 
-256 DIQRSTGTARE
+256 
-267 QERTTEEDSEQ
+267 
-278 DRTTEKDSE
+278 
-287 QDRKEECE
+287 
-295 YKETADRETAD
+295 
-306 EGLPPSKGSE
+306 
-316 DESEE
+316 
-321 ESEGQKETPD
+321 
-331 ANNNSLETSQDCQ
+331 
-344 DDSIDIPECP
+344 
-354 AQIGLIDIG
+354 
-363 TGVETVEETYC
+363 EETYC

-381 LVDTSGPGPV
+381 LVDNSSSGPASV
-391 SAHLV
+391 HLD

-402 IIITMSCDAQT
+402 IIITMSCDPQT
-413 AAQLEENV
+413 AAQLEESV
-421 KQSLL
+421 KQSIL
-426 ENAQAQKDAGECH
+426 ENAQVRIFWDLH
-439 IKIPVITFDSPEK
+439 FNLSPI
-452 EKQEVEEGEEAVGS
+452 
-466 EDDLTPK
+466 
-473 QQQTASQSEE
+473 
-483 FHLCRETTTSES
+483 H
-495 TTLECPDPDQEHLG
+495 
-509 LQLTDDSTPS
+509 
-519 QQLTNDN
+519 
-526 SSSGIDVHSHHDDT
+526 
-540 DPLDPN
+540 
-546 VDSQGFLRLPP
+546 
-557 ALGRYGPGGR
+557 
-567 THIRGLSMDSG
+567 LSMHTC
-578 KDAVLLS
+578 KHLFPCQ
-585 DRSHNTNTMTSS
+585 TTMTSS
-597 KSDLEAKEGQIPNET
+597 KSDLEAKEGQIPNES

-627 GGGASTQEDEGPEHK
+627 ASGASTQEEEGPERK
-642 EHMGA
+642 QDVGV
-647 AEEGESWHEE
+647 AEEGESGQEGFIYTFSV
-657 NLSMTSRQ
+657 N
-665 DETITE
+665 
-671 TNTDNKPERPKP
+671 
-683 PTSLLTNTLQAIPPT
+683 
-698 HIPIVSPDSP
+698 SP

-734 VICRPEATNKED
+734 VICRPEATNKEE

-754 RDRPRKLYAER
+754 SKQ
-765 ALNLPLGA
+765 LPLNK
-773 ELITGN
+773 IN
-779 MCDLL
+779 K
-784 STSSNSECQDGM
+784 
-796 VGSHTDCPFQRRI
+796 
-809 IPAHRL
+809 
-815 RPRRTHPE
+815 
-823 IFQEEDSLDES
+823 DSLDES

-844 RKIYYKLKLL
+844 RKIYYKLKLF
-854 PGKWIN
+854 PGKGIN

-887 AFLVSFLGFLLLNH
+887 AFLVSFLGFVLLNH

-925 SVQPDAASPT
+925 
-935 HGHNQL
+935 GHNQL
-941 VAYSRAAYFCIFCA
+941 VAYGRAAYFCIFCA
-955 LIWLLEQLLRRKD
+955 LNLAAGAAAEAEGPARLH
-968 LPVSTLYGVTIV
+968 PVRG
-980 CHDALGFLRDLLV
+980 HHR
-993 GFTYCFP
+993 FTYCFP

-1008 PQVNTFTIYLLEQ
+1008 PQINTFTIYLLEQ

-1026 FGGTAATSLISAVY
+1026 FGGTAATSLISAIY

-1080 VVFSYHL
+1080 VIFSYHL
-1087 SRQSSDPTMI
+1087 SRQSSDPSVL
-1097 LSLVKSKI
+1097 LSLIKSKI
-1105 MPTLVESEEE
+1105 MPALVESEEE
-1115 EEEEEEDIESKDPLP
+1115 EEEATDIKDPLP

-1234 CFEKYVVFPA
+1234 CFEKYVVYPA

-1255 ALSHRKKLGIHCDVL
+1255 ALSHRKKLGIHFDVL

-1378 PLAPFLGSAI
+1378 PLAPFLGS
-1388 FISSY
+1388 
-1393 PRPIKFW
+1393 
-1400 ERNYNTKRIDNSN
+1400 
-1413 SRLVSQVDKETGCDD
+1413 VDKETGCDD
-1428 SNLNSIFYEYLTRS
+1428 NNLNSIFYEYLTRS

-1527 HLLSCNAAF
+1527 HMLSCNAAF

-1542 WEVTATKY
+1542 WEVMATKY

-1595 WLKDATVQESLL
+1595 WLKDTTIQEALQ

-1648 WIQHCAGKMETP
+1648 WIQYCAGKMETP

-1746 CLEENEEASIL
+1746 CLEETEEASIL

-1896 SFDAIRSW
+1896 SLDAIRSW

-1938 LSNNRPSSVTSNS
+1938 LSHNRPSSVTSNS

-1961 THSRRHHNT
+1961 THSHRHHNA

-1990 SQSGPILES
+1990 SQSGPILDS
-1999 GSNHGLVQRLSNSQL
+1999 GSTHGLVQRLSNSQL
-2014 SFNTSIASIFSQVP
+2014 SFNTSIASIFSQP
-2028 RLSGAG
+2028 FLSSHSTTPYARTAFLSFC
-2034 GISSQLQAAQHQ
+2034 IAMP
-2046 QRSSQVSSSSSTL
+2046 QVSSSSSTL

-2084 TTDTQSSSSVNIAM
+2084 TTDTQSSSSVNIAI

-2109 QWTSEPYESIDAT
+2109 QPLCPPTSSLYAKLS
-2122 YSNAAIPV
+2122 
-2130 KDSVQLGDR
+2130 
-2139 SCSQGL
+2139 
-2145 DETQEDSASVSKA
+2145 
-2158 PEVTDQK
+2158 
-2165 TV
+2165 

>member
-1 MVSQVV
+1 MGSQVV
-7 QTLRQGVWASVTGGW
+7 QTLRQGVWASLTGGW

-37 YLWIFL
+37 YLWMFL

-50 HLALPPTTMALSI
+50 HLALPPTAMALSI
-63 YCTSITVFFILI
+63 YCTSVTIFFITI
-75 KLANYR
+75 KMVNYR
-81 LHLMFDEGEAVVR
+81 LHVMFDKGDVVPP
-94 SSLSD
+94 SISD
-99 LSKAPEKK
+99 VLQSAENK

-117 SIRKSS
+117 KLRKSS
-123 TVPDSVAMTMLARK
+123 TVPDSVAMTMLTRN
-137 RTSPVIQVTVK
+137 SPVIQVTVK

-158 VDCWK
+158 VECPK
-163 SEEGKSVE
+163 SEDLKNTEAQSDSIPEAKQPRV
-171 GDNLYLGLTEIQ
+171 GL
-183 MGQSESAADERPVEG
+183 RPEEEL
-198 SMHPSPSPDDLSSP
+198 SPESP
-212 NPDQATPLL
+212 NPEQDAPLL
-221 QAQQRPPSRA
+221 L
-231 EREDA
+231 
-236 MGTGKMDAEI
+236 G
-246 IENVALKEEM
+246 
-256 DIQRSTGTARE
+256 E
-267 QERTTEEDSEQ
+267 Q
-278 DRTTEKDSE
+278 KPV
-287 QDRKEECE
+287 
-295 YKETADRETAD
+295 ADREAAD
-306 EGLPPSKGSE
+306 EGLPSSKGSDE
-316 DESEE
+316 DSGEE
-321 ESEGQKETPD
+321 TGLEKQLRQDP
-331 ANNNSLETSQDCQ
+331 NNNSLEVIQESVDPLPSSLQNDQ
-344 DDSIDIPECP
+344 P
-354 AQIGLIDIG
+354 
-363 TGVETVEETYC
+363 EETYC
-374 SDEIEVV
+374 SDEIAVV
-381 LVDTSGPGPV
+381 LVDNSGP
-391 SAHLV
+391 SARL
-396 DSDTVK
+396 DESDTVK
-402 IIITMSCDAQT
+402 IIITMSCDPQT
-413 AAQLEENV
+413 AAELEESV
-421 KQSLL
+421 KQSIL
-426 ENAQAQKDAGECH
+426 ESAQAQMAIDPNEGDVADCVV
-439 IKIPVITFDSPEK
+439 KIPVITFDSPEGD
-452 EKQEVEEGEEAVGS
+452 EGSGGENEGEH
-466 EDDLTPK
+466 L
-473 QQQTASQSEE
+473 SEE
-483 FHLCRETTTSES
+483 DAIRRQTPSPDGQITKELMSADSAAMDCRD
-495 TTLECPDPDQEHLG
+495 LEYNEADLEHPSP
-509 LQLTDDSTPS
+509 QLTTA
-519 QQLTNDN
+519 DN
-526 SSSGIDVHSHHDDT
+526 SSSGIDVHSHPDEN
-540 DPLDPN
+540 DPPDLS
-546 VDSQGFLRLPP
+546 VDAEGFLRIPS
-557 ALGRYGPGGR
+557 ASGKHGPGGR
-567 THIRGLSMDSG
+567 THVRGLSVDSG
-578 KDAVLLS
+578 KDAALVADGS
-585 DRSHNTNTMTSS
+585 QRKQITMTSS
-597 KSDLEAKEGQIPNET
+597 KSDLEAKEGQIPNES
-612 NFLEF
+612 NFVEF
-617 VSLLGSLSTR
+617 VSLLGSINSTR
-627 GGGASTQEDEGPEHK
+627 GGSGSENPPE
-642 EHMGA
+642 EA
-647 AEEGESWHEE
+647 TEEGNRAVEKE
-657 NLSMTSRQ
+657 
-665 DETITE
+665 DITVKIE
-671 TNTDNKPERPKP
+671 DNTEAKCQKERPNP
-683 PTSLLTNTLQAIPPT
+683 PNTLGTTDTLQTVPET
-698 HIPIVSPDSP
+698 RIPIVSPDSP

-713 KDPDYDS
+713 KDPEYDS

-784 STSSNSECQDGM
+784 STSSNSEFQDVL
-796 VGSHTDCPFQRRI
+796 VGGYSDGPFPRP
-809 IPAHRL
+809 IPPYRL

-823 IFQEEDSLDES
+823 IFQEDSIEES
-834 SETSTQEKPT
+834 SETSTQEKPS
-844 RKIYYKLKLL
+844 RKLYYKLKLF
-854 PGKWIN
+854 PGKWVN

-878 LENLVAVFM
+878 VENIAAVFL
-887 AFLVSFLGFLLLNH
+887 AFLVAFLGFVLLNH

-906 FWVFQFC
+906 IWIFQFC
-913 LVIASCQ
+913 VVIASCQ

-935 HGHNQL
+935 HGHNQI
-941 VAYSRAAYFCIFCA
+941 VAYSRAAYFCIFCG
-955 LIWLLEQLLRRKD
+955 LIWILEQMLKRKD
-968 LPVSTLYGVTIV
+968 LPVSTVYGITIV
-980 CHDALGFLRDLLV
+980 LADALKFLRDILV
-993 GFTYCFP
+993 GITYCFP

-1008 PQVNTFTIYLLEQ
+1008 PQINTFTIYLLEQ

-1026 FGGTAATSLISAVY
+1026 FGGTAATGLHSAVY
-1040 SILRSLIALSLLYG
+1040 SIFRSLTALSLLYG

-1064 DEQHT
+1064 EEQHT
-1069 PALFSGFCGLL
+1069 PALFSAFCGLL
-1080 VVFSYHL
+1080 VVLSYHL
-1087 SRQSSDPTMI
+1087 SGQSSDPSVLM
-1097 LSLVKSKI
+1097 SLIKSKV
-1105 MPTLVESEEE
+1105 MPALEDSEK
-1115 EEEEEEDIESKDPLP
+1115 EDKDSEGINDPLP
-1130 EKLQNS
+1130 EKLMNS
-1136 MKEILLSDVV
+1136 VKEILLSDLV
-1146 VCSVA
+1146 VCSIA

-1167 KPFVTIVLYALA
+1167 RPFVTIVLYALA
-1179 GTVGF
+1179 GTVGV

-1205 VLKTKEYHQFEPRE
+1205 VLKSKEYSQFEPRD
-1219 DAVLM
+1219 DAQLM

-1234 CFEKYVVFPA
+1234 CFEKYVVYPA
-1244 IVLSALTNDGF
+1244 IILSALTNDGF

-1270 LTTVAGLK
+1270 LMTVAGMK
-1278 LLRSSFCDPSFQF
+1278 LLRASFCNPSFQF
-1291 LTLLFTLV
+1291 VTLIFTIV
-1299 FFHFDCP
+1299 FFEFDCSR
-1306 HASESFL
+1306 ASETFL

-1321 VFHKMRELLLKLHF
+1321 VFHKLRDLLLKLHF
-1335 ILVYIAPWQI
+1335 IMVYIAPWQI

-1366 LLQTLLTTVFYT
+1366 LVQTFVTTLFYT
-1378 PLAPFLGSAI
+1378 PLSPFLGSAI
-1388 FISSY
+1388 FITSY

-1428 SNLNSIFYEYLTRS
+1428 NNLNSIFYEYLTRS

-1456 GNYSA
+1456 GNYSS

-1468 SDYLNALVHLIE
+1468 SDYLNAFVHLIE

-1507 ITEGVEEDDAC
+1507 ITEGVEEDGAC

-1527 HLLSCNAAF
+1527 HVLSCNAAF

-1542 WEVTATKY
+1542 WEVTTTKY

-1581 SIIYYLVHSPKLST
+1581 SIIYYLIQIPKLQT
-1595 WLKDATVQESLL
+1595 WIKDPSITESLV

-1616 RDPQVF
+1616 RDPAVF

-1648 WIQHCAGKMETP
+1648 WIQYCASKMEEP
-1660 VDSDEDSPLVTL
+1660 VDCDEDSPLVTL
-1672 SYALSVLGR
+1672 CYALSVLGR

-1707 GDFRIATKDEWVFAD
+1707 GDFRIATKDEWVFTD
-1722 LDLLQKVVAPAVR
+1722 MDLLQKVVAPGVR

-1746 CLEENEEASIL
+1746 CLEETEEPAVL
-1757 YEAIT
+1757 YEAIS
-1762 NYRSSLVICHE
+1762 NYKTSLVICHE

-1793 HMIDDGTDEYKIIM
+1793 HMVDDGTDEYKIIM

-1859 VNSSCDQPLGYPM
+1859 INSSCDQPLGYPM
-1872 YVSPLTTSYAGT
+1872 YVSPLTTSYMGT
-1884 HRTLRSIGGGAL
+1884 HKQLRRIWGGPLSLDSIRGWIF
-1896 SFDAIRSW
+1896 SR
-1904 LCSKW
+1904 W

-1924 NMEDVDCGAGGSSS
+1924 NIEDVDCGGGSSS
-1938 LSNNRPSSVTSNS
+1938 LSNNPNSITSQS
-1951 LSLYQHRART
+1951 LSMYQARPNRT
-1961 THSRRHHNT
+1961 PHANRQHSA

-1983 SQRPPVS
+1983 TQRPPVT
-1990 SQSGPILES
+1990 SQSGPILDS
-1999 GSNHGLVQRLSNSQL
+1999 QQVSASANGLVQRLSNSQL

-2028 RLSGAG
+2028 RLSTAG
-2034 GISSQLQAAQHQ
+2034 GQLSSQLQAAHH
-2046 QRSSQVSSSSSTL
+2046 RSSQVSSSSSTL

-2084 TTDTQSSSSVNIAM
+2084 TTDTQSSSSVNIAIG
-2098 GPSHRSSSRAT
+2098 GPSCRSSSRAT
-2109 QWTSEPYESIDAT
+2109 QWTSEPYESMDVT
-2122 YSNAAIPV
+2122 NSNTPSVV
-2130 KDSVQLGDR
+2130 KCNTPSSEKG
-2139 SCSQGL
+2139 CTQGT
-2145 DETQEDSASVSKA
+2145 EKSQEDTTASASHEL
-2158 PEVTDQK
+2158 PEQK
-2165 TV
+2165 TI

>member
-1 MVSQVV
+1 MGSQVV
-7 QTLRQGVWASVTGGW
+7 QTLRQGVWASLTGGW
-22 YHDPDQ
+22 YHEPDQ

-50 HLALPPTTMALSI
+50 HLALPPTTVALSI

-99 LSKAPEKK
+99 LSKAQEKK

-117 SIRKSS
+117 NISE
-123 TVPDSVAMTMLARK
+123 
-137 RTSPVIQVTVK
+137 
-148 QTETDPGLIG
+148 TE
-158 VDCWK
+158 
-163 SEEGKSVE
+163 
-171 GDNLYLGLTEIQ
+171 
-183 MGQSESAADERPVEG
+183 
-198 SMHPSPSPDDLSSP
+198 
-212 NPDQATPLL
+212 
-221 QAQQRPPSRA
+221 PP
-231 EREDA
+231 
-236 MGTGKMDAEI
+236 
-246 IENVALKEEM
+246 
-256 DIQRSTGTARE
+256 
-267 QERTTEEDSEQ
+267 
-278 DRTTEKDSE
+278 
-287 QDRKEECE
+287 
-295 YKETADRETAD
+295 
-306 EGLPPSKGSE
+306 
-316 DESEE
+316 
-321 ESEGQKETPD
+321 
-331 ANNNSLETSQDCQ
+331 
-344 DDSIDIPECP
+344 
-354 AQIGLIDIG
+354 
-363 TGVETVEETYC
+363 EETYC

-381 LVDTSGPGPV
+381 LVDNSGPGPATV
-391 SAHLV
+391 QLD

-402 IIITMSCDAQT
+402 IIITMSCDPQT
-413 AAQLEENV
+413 AAQLEESV
-421 KQSLL
+421 KQSIL
-426 ENAQAQKDAGECH
+426 ENAQVRIIFDLRFYVLHETCL
-439 IKIPVITFDSPEK
+439 IPYHQVSPCIFK
-452 EKQEVEEGEEAVGS
+452 AVKNILFHY
-466 EDDLTPK
+466 LT
-473 QQQTASQSEE
+473 
-483 FHLCRETTTSES
+483 
-495 TTLECPDPDQEHLG
+495 
-509 LQLTDDSTPS
+509 
-519 QQLTNDN
+519 
-526 SSSGIDVHSHHDDT
+526 
-540 DPLDPN
+540 
-546 VDSQGFLRLPP
+546 
-557 ALGRYGPGGR
+557 
-567 THIRGLSMDSG
+567 
-578 KDAVLLS
+578 VLY
-585 DRSHNTNTMTSS
+585 NTTMTSS
-597 KSDLEAKEGQIPNET
+597 KSDLEAKEGQIPNES

-617 VSLLGSLSTR
+617 VSLLGSLSIR
-627 GGGASTQEDEGPEHK
+627 GGGASTQEEEGPEHK
-642 EHMGA
+642 QEVEA
-647 AEEGESWHEE
+647 AEEG
-657 NLSMTSRQ
+657 
-665 DETITE
+665 
-671 TNTDNKPERPKP
+671 
-683 PTSLLTNTLQAIPPT
+683 
-698 HIPIVSPDSP
+698 DS
-708 QTDRE
+708 Q
-713 KDPDYDS
+713 
-720 LPSQTSQSESSMLQ
+720 
-734 VICRPEATNKED
+734 
-746 AYTFHTVH
+746 
-754 RDRPRKLYAER
+754 
-765 ALNLPLGA
+765 
-773 ELITGN
+773 
-779 MCDLL
+779 
-784 STSSNSECQDGM
+784 QDGLFLYLHLIYLD
-796 VGSHTDCPFQRRI
+796 VLK
-809 IPAHRL
+809 AL
-815 RPRRTHPE
+815 RTRTGYRVLSVNTHSYE
-823 IFQEEDSLDES
+823 KRSLQDSLDES

-844 RKIYYKLKLL
+844 RKIYYKLELF

-887 AFLVSFLGFLLLNH
+887 AFLVSFLGFVLLNH

-980 CHDALGFLRDLLV
+980 CHDALGFLRDVLV

-1008 PQVNTFTIYLLEQ
+1008 PQINTFTIYLLEQ

-1087 SRQSSDPTMI
+1087 SRQSSDPSVL
-1097 LSLVKSKI
+1097 LSLIKSKI
-1105 MPTLVESEEE
+1105 MPALGESEEE
-1115 EEEEEEDIESKDPLP
+1115 EEEATDIKDPLP
-1130 EKLQNS
+1130 EKLQSS

-1234 CFEKYVVFPA
+1234 CFEKYVVYPA

-1278 LLRSSFCDPSFQF
+1278 LLRSSFCNPSFQF

-1306 HASESFL
+1306 RASESFL

-1321 VFHKMRELLLKLHF
+1321 IFHKMRELLLKLHF

-1366 LLQTLLTTVFYT
+1366 LLQTLLTTIFYT
-1378 PLAPFLGSAI
+1378 PLAPFLGNKV
-1388 FISSY
+1388 FEWVWREL
-1393 PRPIKFW
+1393 PKQPG
-1400 ERNYNTKRIDNSN
+1400 
-1413 SRLVSQVDKETGCDD
+1413 GCDD
-1428 SNLNSIFYEYLTRS
+1428 NNLNSIFYEYLTRS

-1527 HLLSCNAAF
+1527 HMLSCNAAF

-1542 WEVTATKY
+1542 WEVMATKY

-1595 WLKDATVQESLL
+1595 WLKDAAIQEALQ

-1648 WIQHCAGKMETP
+1648 WIQYCAGKMETP
-1660 VDSDEDSPLVTL
+1660 VESDEDSPLVTL

-1746 CLEENEEASIL
+1746 CLEETEEASIL

-1896 SFDAIRSW
+1896 SLDSIRSW
-1904 LCSKW
+1904 LCTKW
-1909 LRVRK
+1909 LRSVHYF
-1914 DNLTSCNSGV
+1914 
-1924 NMEDVDCGAGGSSS
+1924 
-1938 LSNNRPSSVTSNS
+1938 LSQSIVQSVF
-1951 LSLYQHRART
+1951 LSLPPHTQPAFFLT
-1961 THSRRHHNT
+1961 E
-1970 ARREYRSRSVQPQ
+1970 REYRSRSVQPQ

-1990 SQSGPILES
+1990 SQSGPILDS
-1999 GSNHGLVQRLSNSQL
+1999 GSTHGLVQRLSNSQL
-2014 SFNTSIASIFSQVP
+2014 SFNTSIASIFSQVNTHNLH
-2028 RLSGAG
+2028 LSSALLFSG
-2034 GISSQLQAAQHQ
+2034 L
-2046 QRSSQVSSSSSTL
+2046 SSSSTL
-2059 SLLFGKRSFSSGLV
+2059 SLLLFGKRSFSSGLV

-2084 TTDTQSSSSVNIAM
+2084 TTDTQSSSSVNIAI

-2109 QWTSEPYESIDAT
+2109 QVGNKSS
-2122 YSNAAIPV
+2122 
-2130 KDSVQLGDR
+2130 KDGTQSGDR
-2139 SCSQGL
+2139 GQVTSQGL
-2145 DETQEDSASVSKA
+2145 EKTQEESESSSTA
-2158 PEVTDQK
+2158 PEATDQK

>member
-1 MVSQVV
+1 MGSQVV
-7 QTLRQGVWASVTGGW
+7 QTLRQGVWASLTGGW

-50 HLALPPTTMALSI
+50 HLALPPTAMALSI

-75 KLANYR
+75 KVANYR
-81 LHLMFDEGEAVVR
+81 LHLMFDDGEAVVR

-117 SIRKSS
+117 SISMM
-123 TVPDSVAMTMLARK
+123 AIYLCFCIFALA
-137 RTSPVIQVTVK
+137 VFI
-148 QTETDPGLIG
+148 L
-158 VDCWK
+158 
-163 SEEGKSVE
+163 
-171 GDNLYLGLTEIQ
+171 
-183 MGQSESAADERPVEG
+183 QS
-198 SMHPSPSPDDLSSP
+198 MCTCKCLSFY
-212 NPDQATPLL
+212 Q
-221 QAQQRPPSRA
+221 
-231 EREDA
+231 
-236 MGTGKMDAEI
+236 
-246 IENVALKEEM
+246 
-256 DIQRSTGTARE
+256 
-267 QERTTEEDSEQ
+267 
-278 DRTTEKDSE
+278 
-287 QDRKEECE
+287 
-295 YKETADRETAD
+295 
-306 EGLPPSKGSE
+306 
-316 DESEE
+316 
-321 ESEGQKETPD
+321 
-331 ANNNSLETSQDCQ
+331 
-344 DDSIDIPECP
+344 
-354 AQIGLIDIG
+354 
-363 TGVETVEETYC
+363 
-374 SDEIEVV
+374 
-381 LVDTSGPGPV
+381 
-391 SAHLV
+391 
-396 DSDTVK
+396 
-402 IIITMSCDAQT
+402 
-413 AAQLEENV
+413 
-421 KQSLL
+421 
-426 ENAQAQKDAGECH
+426 
-439 IKIPVITFDSPEK
+439 
-452 EKQEVEEGEEAVGS
+452 
-466 EDDLTPK
+466 
-473 QQQTASQSEE
+473 
-483 FHLCRETTTSES
+483 
-495 TTLECPDPDQEHLG
+495 
-509 LQLTDDSTPS
+509 
-519 QQLTNDN
+519 
-526 SSSGIDVHSHHDDT
+526 
-540 DPLDPN
+540 
-546 VDSQGFLRLPP
+546 
-557 ALGRYGPGGR
+557 
-567 THIRGLSMDSG
+567 
-578 KDAVLLS
+578 
-585 DRSHNTNTMTSS
+585 NTMTSS
-597 KSDLEAKEGQIPNET
+597 KSDLEAKEGQIPNES

-627 GGGASTQEDEGPEHK
+627 AAGANTQEEGTLECK
-642 EHMGA
+642 QEAGT
-647 AEEGESWHEE
+647 AEEGEAQQG
-657 NLSMTSRQ
+657 LSLCLHLLYQHVFQ
-665 DETITE
+665 DLHFQKRNI
-671 TNTDNKPERPKP
+671 KY
-683 PTSLLTNTLQAIPPT
+683 LT
-698 HIPIVSPDSP
+698 
-708 QTDRE
+708 
-713 KDPDYDS
+713 
-720 LPSQTSQSESSMLQ
+720 
-734 VICRPEATNKED
+734 
-746 AYTFHTVH
+746 
-754 RDRPRKLYAER
+754 
-765 ALNLPLGA
+765 
-773 ELITGN
+773 
-779 MCDLL
+779 
-784 STSSNSECQDGM
+784 
-796 VGSHTDCPFQRRI
+796 
-809 IPAHRL
+809 
-815 RPRRTHPE
+815 
-823 IFQEEDSLDES
+823 EEDSLDES
-834 SETSTQEKPT
+834 SETSTQEKPS
-844 RKIYYKLKLL
+844 RKIYYKLKLF

-887 AFLVSFLGFLLLNH
+887 AFLVAFLGFVLLNH

-955 LIWLLEQLLRRKD
+955 LIWILEQLLRLSD

-980 CHDALGFLRDLLV
+980 CHDALR
-993 GFTYCFP
+993 FTYCFP

-1008 PQVNTFTIYLLEQ
+1008 PQINTFVIYLLEQ
-1021 IDMHF
+1021 IDMHL
-1026 FGGTAATSLISAVY
+1026 FGGTAATSLNSAVY

-1087 SRQSSDPTMI
+1087 SRQSSDPSTLINSHQAALIQCGLLI
-1097 LSLVKSKI
+1097 LAVFSLSCA
-1105 MPTLVESEEE
+1105 
-1115 EEEEEEDIESKDPLP
+1115 
-1130 EKLQNS
+1130 LQ
-1136 MKEILLSDVV
+1136 KEILLSDVV

-1234 CFEKYVVFPA
+1234 CFEKYVVYPA

-1278 LLRSSFCDPSFQF
+1278 LLRSSFCNPSFQF

-1306 HASESFL
+1306 RASESFL

-1321 VFHKMRELLLKLHF
+1321 VFHKLLLKLHF

-1378 PLAPFLGSAI
+1378 PLDVAKLLSTFLSLSL
-1388 FISSY
+1388 FDTVSSDCSLSHH
-1393 PRPIKFW
+1393 PSPA
-1400 ERNYNTKRIDNSN
+1400 
-1413 SRLVSQVDKETGCDD
+1413 GCDD
-1428 SNLNSIFYEYLTRS
+1428 NNLNSIFYEYLTRS

-1456 GNYSA
+1456 GNYSS

-1527 HLLSCNAAF
+1527 HMLSCNAAF

-1542 WEVTATKY
+1542 WEVMATKY

-1581 SIIYYLVHSPKLST
+1581 SIIYYLIQSPKLST
-1595 WLKDATVQESLL
+1595 WLKDATIHEALQ

-1648 WIQHCAGKMETP
+1648 WIQYCR
-1660 VDSDEDSPLVTL
+1660 VDCDEDSPLVTL

-1707 GDFRIATKDEWVFAD
+1707 GDFRIATKDEWVFSD

-1746 CLEENEEASIL
+1746 CLEETEEASIL

-1884 HRTLRSIGGGAL
+1884 HRTLRGIGGGAL
-1896 SFDAIRSW
+1896 SLDAIRSW
-1904 LCSKW
+1904 ICSKW
-1909 LRVRK
+1909 LRLVHC
-1914 DNLTSCNSGV
+1914 L
-1924 NMEDVDCGAGGSSS
+1924 
-1938 LSNNRPSSVTSNS
+1938 
-1951 LSLYQHRART
+1951 
-1961 THSRRHHNT
+1961 
-1970 ARREYRSRSVQPQ
+1970 
-1983 SQRPPVS
+1983 
-1990 SQSGPILES
+1990 
-1999 GSNHGLVQRLSNSQL
+1999 LVQSVVESVF
-2014 SFNTSIASIFSQVP
+2014 SFFLPQMQTLLKIYFSVFC
-2028 RLSGAG
+2028 L
-2034 GISSQLQAAQHQ
+2034 INITCMMY
-2046 QRSSQVSSSSSTL
+2046 VEF
-2059 SLLFGKRSFSSGLV
+2059 SLV
-2073 ISGLSAAEGGN
+2073 Y
-2084 TTDTQSSSSVNIAM
+2084 V
-2098 GPSHRSSSRAT
+2098 
-2109 QWTSEPYESIDAT
+2109 
-2122 YSNAAIPV
+2122 
-2130 KDSVQLGDR
+2130 
-2139 SCSQGL
+2139 
-2145 DETQEDSASVSKA
+2145 
-2158 PEVTDQK
+2158 QK
-2165 TV
+2165 TVQN

>member
-1 MVSQVV
+1 MGSQVV
-7 QTLRQGVWASVTGGW
+7 QTLRQGVWASLTGGW

-50 HLALPPTTMALSI
+50 HLALPPTAMALSI

-75 KLANYR
+75 KVANYR
-81 LHLMFDEGEAVVR
+81 LHLMFDDGEAVVR

-107 SNASD
+107 SNT
-112 SCLPA
+112 LNLQFE
-117 SIRKSS
+117 
-123 TVPDSVAMTMLARK
+123 LAFYF
-137 RTSPVIQVTVK
+137 I
-148 QTETDPGLIG
+148 
-158 VDCWK
+158 
-163 SEEGKSVE
+163 
-171 GDNLYLGLTEIQ
+171 LGQ
-183 MGQSESAADERPVEG
+183 GESAAEERPVEG
-198 SMHPSPSPDDLSSP
+198 SLHPSPDPSPDDLSSP
-212 NPDQATPLL
+212 NREKAAPLL
-221 QAQQRPPSRA
+221 QAQQRPPSQS
-231 EREDA
+231 EREEMQPGSA
-236 MGTGKMDAEI
+236 SETEKMDAEI
-246 IENVALKEEM
+246 SETGDVKGT
-256 DIQRSTGTARE
+256 DRSVEGIDREQSEQEGTA
-267 QERTTEEDSEQ
+267 
-278 DRTTEKDSE
+278 EKDSE
-287 QDRKEECE
+287 QHRIEDKDFNDKEIAE
-295 YKETADRETAD
+295 REIAD

-316 DESEE
+316 NESEE
-321 ESEGQKETPD
+321 ESEGQKEPSD
-331 ANNNSLETSQDCQ
+331 ANINSLETPQDCQ
-344 DDSIDIPECP
+344 DDFINNPRP
-354 AQIGLIDIG
+354 AARVDLPLQ
-363 TGVETVEETYC
+363 TGVN
-374 SDEIEVV
+374 SGLWFV
-381 LVDTSGPGPV
+381 L
-391 SAHLV
+391 
-396 DSDTVK
+396 
-402 IIITMSCDAQT
+402 C
-413 AAQLEENV
+413 
-421 KQSLL
+421 
-426 ENAQAQKDAGECH
+426 
-439 IKIPVITFDSPEK
+439 
-452 EKQEVEEGEEAVGS
+452 
-466 EDDLTPK
+466 
-473 QQQTASQSEE
+473 
-483 FHLCRETTTSES
+483 
-495 TTLECPDPDQEHLG
+495 
-509 LQLTDDSTPS
+509 
-519 QQLTNDN
+519 
-526 SSSGIDVHSHHDDT
+526 
-540 DPLDPN
+540 
-546 VDSQGFLRLPP
+546 
-557 ALGRYGPGGR
+557 
-567 THIRGLSMDSG
+567 
-578 KDAVLLS
+578 
-585 DRSHNTNTMTSS
+585 
-597 KSDLEAKEGQIPNET
+597 
-612 NFLEF
+612 
-617 VSLLGSLSTR
+617 
-627 GGGASTQEDEGPEHK
+627 
-642 EHMGA
+642 
-647 AEEGESWHEE
+647 
-657 NLSMTSRQ
+657 
-665 DETITE
+665 
-671 TNTDNKPERPKP
+671 
-683 PTSLLTNTLQAIPPT
+683 
-698 HIPIVSPDSP
+698 
-708 QTDRE
+708 
-713 KDPDYDS
+713 
-720 LPSQTSQSESSMLQ
+720 
-734 VICRPEATNKED
+734 
-746 AYTFHTVH
+746 
-754 RDRPRKLYAER
+754 
-765 ALNLPLGA
+765 
-773 ELITGN
+773 
-779 MCDLL
+779 
-784 STSSNSECQDGM
+784 
-796 VGSHTDCPFQRRI
+796 
-809 IPAHRL
+809 
-815 RPRRTHPE
+815 
-823 IFQEEDSLDES
+823 QEEDSLDES
-834 SETSTQEKPT
+834 SETSTQEKPS
-844 RKIYYKLKLL
+844 RKIYYKLKLF

-887 AFLVSFLGFLLLNH
+887 AFLVAFLGFVLLNH

-955 LIWLLEQLLRRKD
+955 LIWILEQLLRLSD

-980 CHDALGFLRDLLV
+980 CHDALR
-993 GFTYCFP
+993 FTYCFP

-1008 PQVNTFTIYLLEQ
+1008 PQINTFVIYLLEQ
-1021 IDMHF
+1021 IDMHL
-1026 FGGTAATSLISAVY
+1026 FGGTAATSLNSAVY

-1087 SRQSSDPTMI
+1087 SRQSSDPSTLINSHQAALIQCGLLI
-1097 LSLVKSKI
+1097 LAVFSLSCA
-1105 MPTLVESEEE
+1105 
-1115 EEEEEEDIESKDPLP
+1115 
-1130 EKLQNS
+1130 LQ
-1136 MKEILLSDVV
+1136 KEILLSDVV

-1234 CFEKYVVFPA
+1234 CFEKYVVYPA

-1255 ALSHRKKLGIHCDVL
+1255 ALSHRKNCDVL

-1278 LLRSSFCDPSFQF
+1278 LLRSSFCNPSFQF

-1306 HASESFL
+1306 RASESFL

-1321 VFHKMRELLLKLHF
+1321 VFHKLLLKLHF

-1378 PLAPFLGSAI
+1378 PLDVAKLLSTFLSLSL
-1388 FISSY
+1388 FDTVSSDCSLSHH
-1393 PRPIKFW
+1393 PSPA
-1400 ERNYNTKRIDNSN
+1400 
-1413 SRLVSQVDKETGCDD
+1413 GCDD
-1428 SNLNSIFYEYLTRS
+1428 NNLNSIFYEYLTRS

-1456 GNYSA
+1456 GNYSS

-1527 HLLSCNAAF
+1527 HMLSCNAAF

-1542 WEVTATKY
+1542 WEVMATKY

-1581 SIIYYLVHSPKLST
+1581 SIIYYLIQSPKLST
-1595 WLKDATVQESLL
+1595 WLKDATIHEALQ

-1648 WIQHCAGKMETP
+1648 WIQYCR
-1660 VDSDEDSPLVTL
+1660 VDCDEDSPLVTL

-1707 GDFRIATKDEWVFAD
+1707 GDFRIATKDEWVFSD

-1746 CLEENEEASIL
+1746 CLEETEEASIL

-1884 HRTLRSIGGGAL
+1884 HRTLRGIGGGAL
-1896 SFDAIRSW
+1896 SLDAIRSW
-1904 LCSKW
+1904 ICSKW
-1909 LRVRK
+1909 LRLVHC
-1914 DNLTSCNSGV
+1914 L
-1924 NMEDVDCGAGGSSS
+1924 
-1938 LSNNRPSSVTSNS
+1938 
-1951 LSLYQHRART
+1951 
-1961 THSRRHHNT
+1961 
-1970 ARREYRSRSVQPQ
+1970 
-1983 SQRPPVS
+1983 
-1990 SQSGPILES
+1990 
-1999 GSNHGLVQRLSNSQL
+1999 LVQSVVESVF
-2014 SFNTSIASIFSQVP
+2014 SFFLPQMQTLLKIYFSVFC
-2028 RLSGAG
+2028 L
-2034 GISSQLQAAQHQ
+2034 INITCMMY
-2046 QRSSQVSSSSSTL
+2046 VEF
-2059 SLLFGKRSFSSGLV
+2059 SLV
-2073 ISGLSAAEGGN
+2073 Y
-2084 TTDTQSSSSVNIAM
+2084 V
-2098 GPSHRSSSRAT
+2098 
-2109 QWTSEPYESIDAT
+2109 
-2122 YSNAAIPV
+2122 
-2130 KDSVQLGDR
+2130 
-2139 SCSQGL
+2139 
-2145 DETQEDSASVSKA
+2145 
-2158 PEVTDQK
+2158 QK
-2165 TV
+2165 TVQN

>member
-1 MVSQVV
+1 MGSQVV
-7 QTLRQGVWASVTGGW
+7 QTLRQGVWASLTGGW

-63 YCTSITVFFILI
+63 YCSSITVFFILI
-75 KLANYR
+75 KLANHR
-81 LHLMFDEGEAVVR
+81 LHVMFDEGEAVVR

-99 LSKAPEKK
+99 VSKAQENK

-112 SCLPA
+112 SCMPA
-117 SIRKSS
+117 SI
-123 TVPDSVAMTMLARK
+123 
-137 RTSPVIQVTVK
+137 
-148 QTETDPGLIG
+148 
-158 VDCWK
+158 
-163 SEEGKSVE
+163 
-171 GDNLYLGLTEIQ
+171 
-183 MGQSESAADERPVEG
+183 
-198 SMHPSPSPDDLSSP
+198 SPSSCLLS
-212 NPDQATPLL
+212 QAEL
-221 QAQQRPPSRA
+221 
-231 EREDA
+231 
-236 MGTGKMDAEI
+236 
-246 IENVALKEEM
+246 
-256 DIQRSTGTARE
+256 
-267 QERTTEEDSEQ
+267 
-278 DRTTEKDSE
+278 
-287 QDRKEECE
+287 
-295 YKETADRETAD
+295 
-306 EGLPPSKGSE
+306 
-316 DESEE
+316 
-321 ESEGQKETPD
+321 
-331 ANNNSLETSQDCQ
+331 
-344 DDSIDIPECP
+344 
-354 AQIGLIDIG
+354 
-363 TGVETVEETYC
+363 VEETYC

-381 LVDTSGPGPV
+381 LVDTSSP
-391 SAHLV
+391 
-396 DSDTVK
+396 
-402 IIITMSCDAQT
+402 
-413 AAQLEENV
+413 
-421 KQSLL
+421 SLST
-426 ENAQAQKDAGECH
+426 H
-439 IKIPVITFDSPEK
+439 
-452 EKQEVEEGEEAVGS
+452 EKQGPEGGAQVIGS
-466 EDDLTPK
+466 EDDATAK
-473 QQQTASQSEE
+473 QQQILSQSEV
-483 FHLCRETTTSES
+483 S
-495 TTLECPDPDQEHLG
+495 TTLEGPDPQQENPVTADRTASSL
-509 LQLTDDSTPS
+509 
-519 QQLTNDN
+519 LTNEN
-526 SSSGIDVHSHHDDT
+526 SSSGIDVHSNPDDT
-540 DPLDPN
+540 EPLDAN
-546 VDSQGFLRLPP
+546 VDSQGLLRLPNTV
-557 ALGRYGPGGR
+557 GRCGPGGR
-567 THIRGLSMDSG
+567 IHVRGLSMDSG

-585 DRSHNTNTMTSS
+585 DRSHHTTTMTSS
-597 KSDLEAKEGQIPNET
+597 KSDLEAKEGQIPNES

-617 VSLLGSLSTR
+617 VSLLGFLSTR
-627 GGGASTQEDEGPEHK
+627 GGRTSTQE
-642 EHMGA
+642 
-647 AEEGESWHEE
+647 EEEPVRLIDFG
-657 NLSMTSRQ
+657 
-665 DETITE
+665 
-671 TNTDNKPERPKP
+671 
-683 PTSLLTNTLQAIPPT
+683 SLCLC
-698 HIPIVSPDSP
+698 SP

-734 VICRPEATNKED
+734 VICRPEATNKEE

-754 RDRPRKLYAER
+754 SKHFTFSHHWISCFFIFMQLFLTTKLSASN
-765 ALNLPLGA
+765 LNSGINLFSV
-773 ELITGN
+773 
-779 MCDLL
+779 C
-784 STSSNSECQDGM
+784 
-796 VGSHTDCPFQRRI
+796 
-809 IPAHRL
+809 
-815 RPRRTHPE
+815 
-823 IFQEEDSLDES
+823 QEEDSLDES
-834 SETSTQEKPT
+834 SETSTQEKPS
-844 RKIYYKLKLL
+844 RKIYYKLRLF

-872 DRNQDV
+872 DRYITDF
-878 LENLVAVFM
+878 LENLVAIFM
-887 AFLVSFLGFLLLNH
+887 AFLVSFLGFVLLNH

-941 VAYSRAAYFCIFCA
+941 VAYSRAAYFCIICT
-955 LIWLLEQLLRRKD
+955 LIWLLEQLLRKKD
-968 LPVSTLYGVTIV
+968 LPVSSLYGVTFV
-980 CHDALGFLRDLLV
+980 CYDILHFLRDLLV

-1000 ITFLVGLF
+1000 LTFLVGLF
-1008 PQVNTFTIYLLEQ
+1008 PQINTFTIYMLEQ

-1080 VVFSYHL
+1080 VVLSYHL
-1087 SRQSSDPTMI
+1087 SRQSSDPTVLDSAVRCGHVLRCLHLNLRHHGEHRLPVAQGERDFLLTLKLCLACLFFLFIWCI
-1097 LSLVKSKI
+1097 LC
-1105 MPTLVESEEE
+1105 M
-1115 EEEEEEDIESKDPLP
+1115 
-1130 EKLQNS
+1130 Q
-1136 MKEILLSDVV
+1136 
-1146 VCSVA
+1146 
-1151 YILTFAITA
+1151 
-1160 STVFLSL
+1160 
-1167 KPFVTIVLYALA
+1167 PFVTIVLYALA

-1205 VLKTKEYHQFEPRE
+1205 VLKTKEYDQFEPRE
-1219 DAVLM
+1219 DAELM

-1234 CFEKYVVFPA
+1234 CFEKYLVYPA
-1244 IVLSALTNDGF
+1244 IVLSALTNDSF

-1278 LLRSSFCDPSFQF
+1278 LLRSSFCNPSFQF

-1306 HASESFL
+1306 RSSESFL

-1428 SNLNSIFYEYLTRS
+1428 NNLNSIFYEYLTRS

-1456 GNYSA
+1456 GNYSS

-1507 ITEGVEEDDAC
+1507 ITEGVEEDDGC

-1527 HLLSCNAAF
+1527 HMLSCNAAF

-1542 WEVTATKY
+1542 WEVMTTKY

-1581 SIIYYLVHSPKLST
+1581 SIIYYLVHSPKLTT
-1595 WLKDATVQESLL
+1595 WLQDAIFQEALQ

-1648 WIQHCAGKMETP
+1648 WIQYCAGKMETQP

-1746 CLEENEEASIL
+1746 CLEETEEAAIL

-1872 YVSPLTTSYAGT
+1872 YVSPLTTSYSGT
-1884 HRTLRSIGGGAL
+1884 HRTLRSISGGAL
-1896 SFDAIRSW
+1896 SLDAIRSW

-1924 NMEDVDCGAGGSSS
+1924 NMEDVDCAAGGSSS

-1951 LSLYQHRART
+1951 LSMYQQRART
-1961 THSRRHHNT
+1961 SHSHRR
-1970 ARREYRSRSVQPQ
+1970 RREYRSRSVQPQ
-1983 SQRPPVS
+1983 SQRPPVT

-1999 GSNHGLVQRLSNSQL
+1999 GSANGLVQRLSNSQL
-2014 SFNTSIASIFSQVP
+2014 SFNTSIASIFSQVLCAVVFEAP
-2028 RLSGAG
+2028 
-2034 GISSQLQAAQHQ
+2034 AQFLPLLFF
-2046 QRSSQVSSSSSTL
+2046 QVSSSSSTL

-2109 QWTSEPYESIDAT
+2109 QVRHKSTRIY
-2122 YSNAAIPV
+2122 
-2130 KDSVQLGDR
+2130 GDR
-2139 SCSQGL
+2139 KIWFWSNMCRT
-2145 DETQEDSASVSKA
+2145 TQEDPSSATTA
-2158 PEVTDQK
+2158 PEPTDQK

>member
-1 MVSQVV
+1 MGSQVV
-7 QTLRQGVWASVTGGW
+7 QTLRQGVWASLTGGW

-63 YCTSITVFFILI
+63 YCSAITAFFILI
-75 KLANYR
+75 KVANYR
-81 LHLMFDEGEAVVR
+81 LHVLFDEGEAVIR

-99 LSKAPEKK
+99 LSKAQDKK
-107 SNASD
+107 SN
-112 SCLPA
+112 
-117 SIRKSS
+117 
-123 TVPDSVAMTMLARK
+123 
-137 RTSPVIQVTVK
+137 
-148 QTETDPGLIG
+148 
-158 VDCWK
+158 
-163 SEEGKSVE
+163 
-171 GDNLYLGLTEIQ
+171 
-183 MGQSESAADERPVEG
+183 
-198 SMHPSPSPDDLSSP
+198 
-212 NPDQATPLL
+212 
-221 QAQQRPPSRA
+221 
-231 EREDA
+231 
-236 MGTGKMDAEI
+236 
-246 IENVALKEEM
+246 
-256 DIQRSTGTARE
+256 
-267 QERTTEEDSEQ
+267 
-278 DRTTEKDSE
+278 
-287 QDRKEECE
+287 
-295 YKETADRETAD
+295 
-306 EGLPPSKGSE
+306 
-316 DESEE
+316 SEE
-321 ESEGQKETPD
+321 E
-331 ANNNSLETSQDCQ
+331 
-344 DDSIDIPECP
+344 
-354 AQIGLIDIG
+354 
-363 TGVETVEETYC
+363 EEAFC

-391 SAHLV
+391 SSQL
-396 DSDTVK
+396 DDNDTVK
-402 IIITMSCDAQT
+402 IIITMSCDPET
-413 AAQLEENV
+413 AAQLEERV

-426 ENAQAQKDAGECH
+426 ENAQVWH
-439 IKIPVITFDSPEK
+439 FT
-452 EKQEVEEGEEAVGS
+452 
-466 EDDLTPK
+466 
-473 QQQTASQSEE
+473 
-483 FHLCRETTTSES
+483 
-495 TTLECPDPDQEHLG
+495 
-509 LQLTDDSTPS
+509 
-519 QQLTNDN
+519 
-526 SSSGIDVHSHHDDT
+526 
-540 DPLDPN
+540 
-546 VDSQGFLRLPP
+546 
-557 ALGRYGPGGR
+557 
-567 THIRGLSMDSG
+567 
-578 KDAVLLS
+578 
-585 DRSHNTNTMTSS
+585 TMTSS
-597 KSDLEAKEGQIPNET
+597 KSDLEAKEGQIPNES

-617 VSLLGSLSTR
+617 VSMLESLSTR
-627 GGGASTQEDEGPEHK
+627 GGGAS
-642 EHMGA
+642 A
-647 AEEGESWHEE
+647 
-657 NLSMTSRQ
+657 Q
-665 DETITE
+665 DEE
-671 TNTDNKPERPKP
+671 KSVDKKEAA
-683 PTSLLTNTLQAIPPT
+683 S
-698 HIPIVSPDSP
+698 
-708 QTDRE
+708 

-754 RDRPRKLYAER
+754 SKWM
-765 ALNLPLGA
+765 
-773 ELITGN
+773 I
-779 MCDLL
+779 
-784 STSSNSECQDGM
+784 
-796 VGSHTDCPFQRRI
+796 HT
-809 IPAHRL
+809 
-815 RPRRTHPE
+815 
-823 IFQEEDSLDES
+823 EEDSLDES
-834 SETSTQEKPT
+834 SEASTQEKPKQ
-844 RKIYYKLKLL
+844 KIYYKLRLF

-867 LLALL
+867 LMALL
-872 DRNQDV
+872 DRNHDV
-878 LENLVAVFM
+878 RENLVAVFM
-887 AFLVSFLGFLLLNH
+887 AFLVSFLGFVLLNH

-913 LVIASCQ
+913 LVIASCH

-925 SVQPDAASPT
+925 VHHHCVNHLQ
-935 HGHNQL
+935 GHNQL
-941 VAYSRAAYFCIFCA
+941 VAYSRAAYFCIFCT
-955 LIWLLEQLLRRKD
+955 LIWVLEQLLIIKD
-968 LPVSTLYGVTIV
+968 LPISNMYGVTIV
-980 CHDALGFLRDLLV
+980 CHDALSFIRDMLV

-1000 ITFLVGLF
+1000 VTFLVGLF
-1008 PQVNTFTIYLLEQ
+1008 PQINTFTIYLLEQ

-1026 FGGTAATSLISAVY
+1026 FGGTAATSLVSAVY
-1040 SILRSLIALSLLYG
+1040 SILRSLLALSLLYG

-1087 SRQSSDPTMI
+1087 SRQSSDPTVLM
-1097 LSLVKSKI
+1097 SLIKSKL
-1105 MPTLVESEEE
+1105 MPTLHLFTMKRFSVVQ
-1115 EEEEEEDIESKDPLP
+1115 KD
-1130 EKLQNS
+1130 
-1136 MKEILLSDVV
+1136 ILLSDLV

-1205 VLKTKEYHQFEPRE
+1205 VLKTKEYYQFEPR

-1234 CFEKYVVFPA
+1234 CFEKYVVYPA
-1244 IVLSALTNDGF
+1244 IILSALTNDGF
-1255 ALSHRKKLGIHCDVL
+1255 ALSHRKKLGIHCDVF

-1278 LLRSSFCDPSFQF
+1278 LLRSSFCDPSFHF

-1306 HASESFL
+1306 RASESFL

-1321 VFHKMRELLLKLHF
+1321 IFHKMRELLLKLHF

-1428 SNLNSIFYEYLTRS
+1428 NNLNSIFYEYLTRS
-1442 LQHSLCGDLMLGRW
+1442 LQHSLCGDLLLGRW
-1456 GNYSA
+1456 GNCSA

-1527 HLLSCNAAF
+1527 HMLSCNAAF

-1542 WEVTATKY
+1542 WEVMATKY

-1581 SIIYYLVHSPKLST
+1581 SIIYYLAHSPKLPT
-1595 WLKDATVQESLL
+1595 WLKDESIQEALQ

-1648 WIQHCAGKMETP
+1648 WIQYCSGKMENVIHP
-1660 VDSDEDSPLVTL
+1660 VDCDEDSPLVTL

-1746 CLEENEEASIL
+1746 CLEETEEASIL

-1872 YVSPLTTSYAGT
+1872 YVSPLTTSFAGT
-1884 HRTLRSIGGGAL
+1884 HRTLSSIGGGAL
-1896 SFDAIRSW
+1896 SLDAIRTW
-1904 LCSKW
+1904 FCSKW

-1924 NMEDVDCGAGGSSS
+1924 NMEDVDCGAGGS
-1938 LSNNRPSSVTSNS
+1938 LSYRGQKILKICHVQRLMRCVT
-1951 LSLYQHRART
+1951 AG
-1961 THSRRHHNT
+1961 
-1970 ARREYRSRSVQPQ
+1970 RREYRSRSVQPQ
-1983 SQRPPVS
+1983 SQRPPVT
-1990 SQSGPILES
+1990 SQSGPILDT
-1999 GSNHGLVQRLSNSQL
+1999 GSSHGLVQRLSNSQL
-2014 SFNTSIASIFSQVP
+2014 SFNTSIASIF
-2028 RLSGAG
+2028 
-2034 GISSQLQAAQHQ
+2034 
-2046 QRSSQVSSSSSTL
+2046 SQVSSSSSTL

-2084 TTDTQSSSSVNIAM
+2084 TTDTQSSSSVNIAV

-2109 QWTSEPYESIDAT
+2109 Q
-2122 YSNAAIPV
+2122 V
-2130 KDSVQLGDR
+2130 GDR
-2139 SCSQGL
+2139 DAAQGL
-2145 DETQEDSASVSKA
+2145 DKTQEESESSSTA
-2158 PEVTDQK
+2158 PETKDLKTD
-2165 TV
+2165 

>member
-1 MVSQVV
+1 MGSQVV
-7 QTLRQGVWASVTGGW
+7 QTLRQGVWASLTGGW

-63 YCTSITVFFILI
+63 YCSSITVFFVLI

-99 LSKAPEKK
+99 LSKAQEKK
-107 SNASD
+107 SNA
-112 SCLPA
+112 
-117 SIRKSS
+117 
-123 TVPDSVAMTMLARK
+123 
-137 RTSPVIQVTVK
+137 
-148 QTETDPGLIG
+148 
-158 VDCWK
+158 
-163 SEEGKSVE
+163 
-171 GDNLYLGLTEIQ
+171 
-183 MGQSESAADERPVEG
+183 
-198 SMHPSPSPDDLSSP
+198 
-212 NPDQATPLL
+212 
-221 QAQQRPPSRA
+221 
-231 EREDA
+231 
-236 MGTGKMDAEI
+236 
-246 IENVALKEEM
+246 
-256 DIQRSTGTARE
+256 
-267 QERTTEEDSEQ
+267 
-278 DRTTEKDSE
+278 
-287 QDRKEECE
+287 
-295 YKETADRETAD
+295 
-306 EGLPPSKGSE
+306 
-316 DESEE
+316 
-321 ESEGQKETPD
+321 
-331 ANNNSLETSQDCQ
+331 
-344 DDSIDIPECP
+344 
-354 AQIGLIDIG
+354 
-363 TGVETVEETYC
+363 
-374 SDEIEVV
+374 
-381 LVDTSGPGPV
+381 
-391 SAHLV
+391 
-396 DSDTVK
+396 
-402 IIITMSCDAQT
+402 
-413 AAQLEENV
+413 
-421 KQSLL
+421 
-426 ENAQAQKDAGECH
+426 
-439 IKIPVITFDSPEK
+439 
-452 EKQEVEEGEEAVGS
+452 
-466 EDDLTPK
+466 
-473 QQQTASQSEE
+473 
-483 FHLCRETTTSES
+483 
-495 TTLECPDPDQEHLG
+495 
-509 LQLTDDSTPS
+509 
-519 QQLTNDN
+519 
-526 SSSGIDVHSHHDDT
+526 
-540 DPLDPN
+540 
-546 VDSQGFLRLPP
+546 
-557 ALGRYGPGGR
+557 
-567 THIRGLSMDSG
+567 
-578 KDAVLLS
+578 
-585 DRSHNTNTMTSS
+585 TMTSS
-597 KSDLEAKEGQIPNET
+597 KSDLEAKEGQIPNES

-627 GGGASTQEDEGPEHK
+627 GGGGTTQE
-642 EHMGA
+642 
-647 AEEGESWHEE
+647 EE
-657 NLSMTSRQ
+657 
-665 DETITE
+665 
-671 TNTDNKPERPKP
+671 KP
-683 PTSLLTNTLQAIPPT
+683 
-698 HIPIVSPDSP
+698 DP

-734 VICRPEATNKED
+734 VICRPEATNKEE

-754 RDRPRKLYAER
+754 RNWCKL
-765 ALNLPLGA
+765 LMSVC
-773 ELITGN
+773 
-779 MCDLL
+779 MCV
-784 STSSNSECQDGM
+784 CI
-796 VGSHTDCPFQRRI
+796 C
-809 IPAHRL
+809 
-815 RPRRTHPE
+815 
-823 IFQEEDSLDES
+823 QEEDSLDDS
-834 SETSTQEKPT
+834 SETSTQEKPA
-844 RKIYYKLKLL
+844 RKIYYKLKLF

-887 AFLVSFLGFLLLNH
+887 AFLVSFLGFVLLNH

-906 FWVFQFC
+906 FWIFQFC
-913 LVIASCQ
+913 LVIASCH

-925 SVQPDAASPT
+925 VKKSS
-935 HGHNQL
+935 GHNQL

-955 LIWLLEQLLRRKD
+955 LIWVLEQLLRRKD
-968 LPVSTLYGVTIV
+968 LPVSSLYGVTIV
-980 CHDALGFLRDLLV
+980 CYDVLRFLRDLLV

-1008 PQVNTFTIYLLEQ
+1008 PQINTFTIYLLEQ

-1040 SILRSLIALSLLYG
+1040 SILRSLAALSLLYG

-1080 VVFSYHL
+1080 VVLSYHL
-1087 SRQSSDPTMI
+1087 SRQSSDPSVL
-1097 LSLVKSKI
+1097 LSLIKSKI
-1105 MPTLVESEEE
+1105 MPALVETV
-1115 EEEEEEDIESKDPLP
+1115 PP
-1130 EKLQNS
+1130 FCALQ
-1136 MKEILLSDVV
+1136 KEILLSDIMA
-1146 VCSVA
+1146 CSVA

-1205 VLKTKEYHQFEPRE
+1205 VLKTKEYYQFEPRE

-1234 CFEKYVVFPA
+1234 CFEKYVVYPA

-1278 LLRSSFCDPSFQF
+1278 LLRSSFCNPSFQF
-1291 LTLLFTLV
+1291 LTLLFTLI

-1306 HASESFL
+1306 RASESFL

-1428 SNLNSIFYEYLTRS
+1428 NNLNSIFYEYLTRS

-1527 HLLSCNAAF
+1527 HMLSCNAAF

-1542 WEVTATKY
+1542 WEVMATKY

-1595 WLKDATVQESLL
+1595 WLKDATIQEALQ

-1707 GDFRIATKDEWVFAD
+1707 GDFRIATKDEWVFTD

-1746 CLEENEEASIL
+1746 CLEETEEASIL

-1762 NYRSSLVICHE
+1762 NYRSNLVICHE

-1836 VFLRNRNPERGSIQN
+1836 IFLRNRNPERGSIQN

-1884 HRTLRSIGGGAL
+1884 HRTLRGIGGGAL
-1896 SFDAIRSW
+1896 SLDAIRSW

-1914 DNLTSCNSGV
+1914 DNLTSCNSGM

-1938 LSNNRPSSVTSNS
+1938 LSHNRPSSVTSNS
-1951 LSLYQHRART
+1951 LSQHRART
-1961 THSRRHHNT
+1961 AHSHRHHNA

-1990 SQSGPILES
+1990 SQSGPILDS
-1999 GSNHGLVQRLSNSQL
+1999 GSNNGIVQRLSNSQL
-2014 SFNTSIASIFSQVP
+2014 SFNTSIASIFSQVYTHIVKS
-2028 RLSGAG
+2028 LLFSV
-2034 GISSQLQAAQHQ
+2034 AA
-2046 QRSSQVSSSSSTL
+2046 VSSSSSTL

-2084 TTDTQSSSSVNIAM
+2084 TTDTQSSSSVNIAI

-2109 QWTSEPYESIDAT
+2109 QVGGEESTFDLLVKT
-2122 YSNAAIPV
+2122 FEHPV
-2130 KDSVQLGDR
+2130 PLGFFCR
-2139 SCSQGL
+2139 GF
-2145 DETQEDSASVSKA
+2145 KY
-2158 PEVTDQK
+2158 
-2165 TV
+2165 

>member
-1 MVSQVV
+1 MGSQVV
-7 QTLRQGVWASVTGGW
+7 QTLRQGVWASLTGGW

-81 LHLMFDEGEAVVR
+81 LHLMFDKGEAVVR

-112 SCLPA
+112 SC
-117 SIRKSS
+117 
-123 TVPDSVAMTMLARK
+123 V
-137 RTSPVIQVTVK
+137 
-148 QTETDPGLIG
+148 
-158 VDCWK
+158 
-163 SEEGKSVE
+163 
-171 GDNLYLGLTEIQ
+171 
-183 MGQSESAADERPVEG
+183 PVE
-198 SMHPSPSPDDLSSP
+198 
-212 NPDQATPLL
+212 A
-221 QAQQRPPSRA
+221 
-231 EREDA
+231 
-236 MGTGKMDAEI
+236 
-246 IENVALKEEM
+246 
-256 DIQRSTGTARE
+256 
-267 QERTTEEDSEQ
+267 
-278 DRTTEKDSE
+278 
-287 QDRKEECE
+287 
-295 YKETADRETAD
+295 
-306 EGLPPSKGSE
+306 
-316 DESEE
+316 
-321 ESEGQKETPD
+321 
-331 ANNNSLETSQDCQ
+331 
-344 DDSIDIPECP
+344 
-354 AQIGLIDIG
+354 
-363 TGVETVEETYC
+363 VEETYC

-381 LVDTSGPGPV
+381 LVDNSGPGPV
-391 SAHLV
+391 SAHLD

-402 IIITMSCDAQT
+402 IIITMSCDPQT
-413 AAQLEENV
+413 AARLEESV

-426 ENAQAQKDAGECH
+426 ENAQVRMILYLSFNVRFCCFETIKTPNIKSRSASDQYMGKMLYYFQTAH
-439 IKIPVITFDSPEK
+439 IT
-452 EKQEVEEGEEAVGS
+452 QYVGS
-466 EDDLTPK
+466 LALFLFLCLYCSCLH
-473 QQQTASQSEE
+473 QSVQT
-483 FHLCRETTTSES
+483 TYK
-495 TTLECPDPDQEHLG
+495 
-509 LQLTDDSTPS
+509 
-519 QQLTNDN
+519 
-526 SSSGIDVHSHHDDT
+526 
-540 DPLDPN
+540 
-546 VDSQGFLRLPP
+546 RLS
-557 ALGRYGPGGR
+557 LYQ
-567 THIRGLSMDSG
+567 T
-578 KDAVLLS
+578 
-585 DRSHNTNTMTSS
+585 TMTTS
-597 KSDLEAKEGQIPNET
+597 KSDLEAKEGQVPNES

-627 GGGASTQEDEGPEHK
+627 GGGASTQEEEGSENK
-642 EHMGA
+642 QEVGA
-647 AEEGESWHEE
+647 AEEGESQQRGLFKMQSEPT
-657 NLSMTSRQ
+657 LSTPS
-665 DETITE
+665 
-671 TNTDNKPERPKP
+671 
-683 PTSLLTNTLQAIPPT
+683 
-698 HIPIVSPDSP
+698 VSSP

-734 VICRPEATNKED
+734 VICRPEATNKEE
-746 AYTFHTVH
+746 AYTFHT
-754 RDRPRKLYAER
+754 
-765 ALNLPLGA
+765 
-773 ELITGN
+773 
-779 MCDLL
+779 
-784 STSSNSECQDGM
+784 
-796 VGSHTDCPFQRRI
+796 
-809 IPAHRL
+809 
-815 RPRRTHPE
+815 
-823 IFQEEDSLDES
+823 EEDSLDES
-834 SETSTQEKPT
+834 SETSTQEKPSK
-844 RKIYYKLKLL
+844 KIYYKLKLF
-854 PGKWIN
+854 PGKWID

-867 LLALL
+867 LL
-872 DRNQDV
+872 DV
-878 LENLVAVFM
+878 LENLIAVFM
-887 AFLVSFLGFLLLNH
+887 AFLVSFLGFVLLNH

-941 VAYSRAAYFCIFCA
+941 VAYSRAAYFCIFCS
-955 LIWLLEQLLRRKD
+955 LIWLLEQLLRRND

-980 CHDALGFLRDLLV
+980 CHDALRFLRDLLV

-1008 PQVNTFTIYLLEQ
+1008 PQINTFTIYLLEQ
-1021 IDMHF
+1021 IDMHL
-1026 FGGTAATSLISAVY
+1026 FGGAAATSLISAVY

-1069 PALFSGFCGLL
+1069 PALFSSFCGLL

-1087 SRQSSDPTMI
+1087 SRQSSDPSI
-1097 LSLVKSKI
+1097 LVQCGLF
-1105 MPTLVESEEE
+1105 
-1115 EEEEEEDIESKDPLP
+1115 LP
-1130 EKLQNS
+1130 AALPPSCALQ
-1136 MKEILLSDVV
+1136 KEILVSDVV

-1234 CFEKYVVFPA
+1234 CFEKYVVYPA

-1306 HASESFL
+1306 RASESFL

-1321 VFHKMRELLLKLHF
+1321 IFHKVKDLLLKLHF

-1359 VPHSAML
+1359 VPRILSVHLNVSLML
-1366 LLQTLLTTVFYT
+1366 LSDLSMFLL
-1378 PLAPFLGSAI
+1378 FLSPVPC
-1388 FISSY
+1388 S
-1393 PRPIKFW
+1393 
-1400 ERNYNTKRIDNSN
+1400 TKRIDNSN

-1428 SNLNSIFYEYLTRS
+1428 NNLNSIFYEYLTRS

-1527 HLLSCNAAF
+1527 HMLSCNAAF

-1542 WEVTATKY
+1542 WEVMATKY

-1581 SIIYYLVHSPKLST
+1581 SVIYYLVHSPKLST
-1595 WLKDATVQESLL
+1595 WLKDATIQDALQ

-1648 WIQHCAGKMETP
+1648 WIQYCAGKMETP

-1746 CLEENEEASIL
+1746 CLEETEEASIL

-1793 HMIDDGTDEYKIIM
+1793 HMIDDGSDEYKIIM
-1807 LYKRHLSFKV
+1807 LYKRHLCFKV

-1896 SFDAIRSW
+1896 SLDTIRSW

-1938 LSNNRPSSVTSNS
+1938 LSHNRPSSVTSN
-1951 LSLYQHRART
+1951 T
-1961 THSRRHHNT
+1961 
-1970 ARREYRSRSVQPQ
+1970 RREYRSRSVQAQ

-1990 SQSGPILES
+1990 SQSGPILDS

-2014 SFNTSIASIFSQVP
+2014 SFNTSIASIFSQVCTTSL
-2028 RLSGAG
+2028 RSRW
-2034 GISSQLQAAQHQ
+2034 SQL
-2046 QRSSQVSSSSSTL
+2046 VSSSSSTL

-2084 TTDTQSSSSVNIAM
+2084 TTDTQSSSSVNIAI

-2109 QWTSEPYESIDAT
+2109 Q
-2122 YSNAAIPV
+2122 
-2130 KDSVQLGDR
+2130 VQSGDGTQLSDR
-2139 SCSQGL
+2139 DCSQGL
-2145 DETQEDSASVSKA
+2145 DKTQEDSASASTA
-2158 PEVTDQK
+2158 PEPPDQK

>member
-1 MVSQVV
+1 MGSQVV
-7 QTLRQGVWASVTGGW
+7 QTLRQGVWASLTGGW

-63 YCTSITVFFILI
+63 YCSSITVFFILI

-81 LHLMFDEGEAVVR
+81 LHVMFDEGEAVVR

-99 LSKAPEKK
+99 LSKAQDKK

-112 SCLPA
+112 ACSA
-117 SIRKSS
+117 GIRKSS
-123 TVPDSVAMTMLARK
+123 TVPDSVAMTMLGRK
-137 RTSPVIQVTVK
+137 RTSSVIQVTVK

-158 VDCWK
+158 VEGSK
-163 SEEGKSVE
+163 SDEMKTVE
-171 GDNLYLGLTEIQ
+171 GQ
-183 MGQSESAADERPVEG
+183 CESAAVERPVEG
-198 SMHPSPSPDDLSSP
+198 GLQLSPEPSPDDLSSP
-212 NPDQATPLL
+212 NPDQAAPLL
-221 QAQQRPPSRA
+221 QAQQRPPSKA
-231 EREDA
+231 EREEVHPESFSGA
-236 MGTGKMDAEI
+236 GNMEAETN
-246 IENVALKEEM
+246 ETSV
-256 DIQRSTGTARE
+256 
-267 QERTTEEDSEQ
+267 
-278 DRTTEKDSE
+278 
-287 QDRKEECE
+287 RKEEVDNEGSQTRIDQSEREKTGKQSEKENTNNEKVCE
-295 YKETADRETAD
+295 DEEASDQETAD
-306 EGLPPSKGSE
+306 EGMPPSKGSE

-321 ESEGQKETPD
+321 ENEIQKESSD
-331 ANNNSLETSQDCQ
+331 ANNNSLESSQHDQ
-344 DDSIDIPECP
+344 EEYVDIPELP
-354 AQIGLIDIG
+354 AQA
-363 TGVETVEETYC
+363 EAMEETFC

-381 LVDTSGPGPV
+381 LVDNSGPGPI
-391 SAHLV
+391 SSHLD

-402 IIITMSCDAQT
+402 IIITMSCDPQT
-413 AAQLEENV
+413 AAQLEESV

-439 IKIPVITFDSPEK
+439 VKIPVITFDSPDE
-452 EKQEVEEGEEAVGS
+452 EQQEVQEGEEAAGS
-466 EDDLTPK
+466 EDDTTPK
-473 QQQTASQSEE
+473 QQQTISQSEE
-483 FHLCRETTTSES
+483 FYLCRETTSSES
-495 TTLECPDPDQEHLG
+495 TTMECPETGQDNLG
-509 LQLTDDSTPS
+509 LQLTSESTPS
-519 QQLTNDN
+519 PQMTNDN
-526 SSSGIDVHSHHDDT
+526 SSSGIDVHSHPDDT
-540 DPLDPN
+540 DPLDVK
-546 VDSQGFLRLPP
+546 VDSQGFLRIPP

-585 DRSHNTNTMTSS
+585 DRSNTTSMTSS
-597 KSDLEAKEGQIPNET
+597 KSDLEAKEGQIPNES

-617 VSLLGSLSTR
+617 VSLLGSLSAR
-627 GGGASTQEDEGPEHK
+627 GGGASTQAEGAREDK
-642 EHMGA
+642 EEVA
-647 AEEGESWHEE
+647 APAED
-657 NLSMTSRQ
+657 NLRATPPP
-665 DETITE
+665 DEAITE
-671 TNTDNKPERPKP
+671 TSSNNKPERPKP
-683 PTSLLTNTLQAIPPT
+683 PTSLPTVGTRQAIPPT

-734 VICRPEATNKED
+734 VICRPEATNKEE

-784 STSSNSECQDGM
+784 STSSNSECQDGL
-796 VGSHTDCPFQRRI
+796 VGHSDCPFQRRI

-834 SETSTQEKPT
+834 SEASTQEKPKQ
-844 RKIYYKLKLL
+844 KIYYKLRLF

-872 DRNQDV
+872 DRNQEV

-887 AFLVSFLGFLLLNH
+887 AFLVSFLGFVLLNH

-913 LVIASCQ
+913 LVIASCH

-941 VAYSRAAYFCIFCA
+941 VAYSRAAYFCIFCT
-955 LIWLLEQLLRRKD
+955 LIWVLEQLLRTKD
-968 LPVSTLYGVTIV
+968 LPISNLYGITIV
-980 CHDALGFLRDLLV
+980 CHDVLHFLRDLLV

-1000 ITFLVGLF
+1000 VTFLVGLF
-1008 PQVNTFTIYLLEQ
+1008 PQINTFTIYLLEQ

-1026 FGGTAATSLISAVY
+1026 FGGTAATSLVSAVY

-1069 PALFSGFCGLL
+1069 PALFSSFCGLL

-1087 SRQSSDPTMI
+1087 SRQSSDPSVLI
-1097 LSLVKSKI
+1097 SLIKAKL

-1115 EEEEEEDIESKDPLP
+1115 EVEDTDIKDPLP

-1136 MKEILLSDVV
+1136 MKEILLSDLIA
-1146 VCSVA
+1146 CSVA

-1234 CFEKYVVFPA
+1234 CFEKYVVYPA
-1244 IVLSALTNDGF
+1244 IILSALTNDGF

-1278 LLRSSFCDPSFQF
+1278 LLRTSFCDPSFHF

-1321 VFHKMRELLLKLHF
+1321 IFPKMRELLLKLHF

-1366 LLQTLLTTVFYT
+1366 LLQTLLTTIFYT

-1428 SNLNSIFYEYLTRS
+1428 NNLNSIFYEYLTRS
-1442 LQHSLCGDLMLGRW
+1442 LQHSLCGDLLLGRW
-1456 GNYSA
+1456 GNYNA

-1527 HLLSCNAAF
+1527 HMLSCNAAF

-1542 WEVTATKY
+1542 WEVMATKY

-1570 LRKLLITYYLK
+1570 LRKLLVTYYLK
-1581 SIIYYLVHSPKLST
+1581 SVIYYLVHSPKLLT
-1595 WLKDATVQESLL
+1595 WLKDESIQEALQL
-1607 SYTKWHHIE
+1607 YTKWHHIE

-1648 WIQHCAGKMETP
+1648 WIQHCASKMETP
-1660 VDSDEDSPLVTL
+1660 VDCDEDSPLVTL

-1707 GDFRIATKDEWVFAD
+1707 GDFRIATKDEWVFVD
-1722 LDLLQKVVAPAVR
+1722 LDLLQKVVSPAVR

-1746 CLEENEEASIL
+1746 CLEETEEASIL

-1872 YVSPLTTSYAGT
+1872 YVSPLTTSFAGT

-1896 SFDAIRSW
+1896 SLDAIRTW
-1904 LCSKW
+1904 FCSKW

-1938 LSNNRPSSVTSNS
+1938 LSHNRPSSVTSNS
-1951 LSLYQHRART
+1951 LSLYQNRART
-1961 THSRRHHNT
+1961 THSRRHHNSG
-1970 ARREYRSRSVQPQ
+1970 RREYRSRSVQPQ

-1990 SQSGPILES
+1990 SQSGPILDT
-1999 GSNHGLVQRLSNSQL
+1999 GSTHGLVQRLSNSQL

-2034 GISSQLQAAQHQ
+2034 GISTQLQATQHQ

-2084 TTDTQSSSSVNIAM
+2084 TTDTQSSSSVNIAI

-2122 YSNAAIPV
+2122 SSNTTVDA
-2130 KDSVQLGDR
+2130 KDSMHSGVRD
-2139 SCSQGL
+2139 CTQGL
-2145 DETQEDSASVSKA
+2145 DKTQEESESALTA
-2158 PEVTDQK
+2158 PEPLDQK
-2165 TV
+2165 TD

>member
-1 MVSQVV
+1 MGSQVV
-7 QTLRQGVWASVTGGW
+7 QTLRQGVWASLTGGW

-63 YCTSITVFFILI
+63 YCSSITVFFILI
-75 KLANYR
+75 KLANHR
-81 LHLMFDEGEAVVR
+81 LHVMFDEGEAVVR

-99 LSKAPEKK
+99 VSKAQENK

-112 SCLPA
+112 SCIPA
-117 SIRKSS
+117 TFRQHQQQALVVNYCNKSF
-123 TVPDSVAMTMLARK
+123 
-137 RTSPVIQVTVK
+137 
-148 QTETDPGLIG
+148 LI
-158 VDCWK
+158 
-163 SEEGKSVE
+163 
-171 GDNLYLGLTEIQ
+171 L
-183 MGQSESAADERPVEG
+183 
-198 SMHPSPSPDDLSSP
+198 LS
-212 NPDQATPLL
+212 QAEL
-221 QAQQRPPSRA
+221 
-231 EREDA
+231 
-236 MGTGKMDAEI
+236 
-246 IENVALKEEM
+246 
-256 DIQRSTGTARE
+256 
-267 QERTTEEDSEQ
+267 
-278 DRTTEKDSE
+278 
-287 QDRKEECE
+287 
-295 YKETADRETAD
+295 
-306 EGLPPSKGSE
+306 
-316 DESEE
+316 
-321 ESEGQKETPD
+321 
-331 ANNNSLETSQDCQ
+331 
-344 DDSIDIPECP
+344 
-354 AQIGLIDIG
+354 
-363 TGVETVEETYC
+363 VEETYC

-381 LVDTSGPGPV
+381 LVDTSSPGL
-391 SAHLV
+391 STHV
-396 DSDTVK
+396 DNSDTVK
-402 IIITMSCDAQT
+402 IIITMSCDPQT
-413 AAQLEENV
+413 ATQLEENV

-426 ENAQAQKDAGECH
+426 ENAQVRPDYLAQMDAGECH
-439 IKIPVITFDSPEK
+439 IKIPIITFDSPE
-452 EKQEVEEGEEAVGS
+452 EKQGPEGGGQVIGS
-466 EDDLTPK
+466 EDDATAK
-473 QQQTASQSEE
+473 QQQILNQSEV
-483 FHLCRETTTSES
+483 S
-495 TTLECPDPDQEHLG
+495 TTLEGPDPQQENPVTADRTASSLV
-509 LQLTDDSTPS
+509 
-519 QQLTNDN
+519 TNEN
-526 SSSGIDVHSHHDDT
+526 SSTSGIDVHSNPDDT
-540 DPLDPN
+540 EPLDAN
-546 VDSQGFLRLPP
+546 VDSQGLLRLPNTV
-557 ALGRYGPGGR
+557 GRCGPGGR
-567 THIRGLSMDSG
+567 IHARGLSMDSG

-585 DRSHNTNTMTSS
+585 DRSNHTTTMTSS
-597 KSDLEAKEGQIPNET
+597 KSDLEAKEGQIPNES

-617 VSLLGSLSTR
+617 VSLLGFLSTR
-627 GGGASTQEDEGPEHK
+627 GGRTSTQE
-642 EHMGA
+642 
-647 AEEGESWHEE
+647 EEEPVRLIDFG
-657 NLSMTSRQ
+657 
-665 DETITE
+665 
-671 TNTDNKPERPKP
+671 
-683 PTSLLTNTLQAIPPT
+683 SLCLC
-698 HIPIVSPDSP
+698 SP

-734 VICRPEATNKED
+734 VICRPEATNKEE

-754 RDRPRKLYAER
+754 NIPQKNPAAPKRLNPLHEALPFSKHIIGFLVFFIFMQLFVTTKLSASNPNSGI
-765 ALNLPLGA
+765 NLF
-773 ELITGN
+773 
-779 MCDLL
+779 
-784 STSSNSECQDGM
+784 S
-796 VGSHTDCPFQRRI
+796 VR
-809 IPAHRL
+809 
-815 RPRRTHPE
+815 
-823 IFQEEDSLDES
+823 QEEDSLDES
-834 SETSTQEKPT
+834 SETSTQEKPS
-844 RKIYYKLKLL
+844 RKIYYKLRLF

-872 DRNQDV
+872 DRNQDF
-878 LENLVAVFM
+878 LENLVAIFM
-887 AFLVSFLGFLLLNH
+887 AFLVSFLGFVLLNH

-913 LVIASCQ
+913 LVMASCQ

-941 VAYSRAAYFCIFCA
+941 VAYSRAAYFCIICS
-955 LIWLLEQLLRRKD
+955 LIWLLEQLLRKKD
-968 LPVSTLYGVTIV
+968 LPVSSLYGVTFV
-980 CHDALGFLRDLLV
+980 CYDILHFLRDLLV
-993 GFTYCFP
+993 GFTFCFP
-1000 ITFLVGLF
+1000 LTFL
-1008 PQVNTFTIYLLEQ
+1008 
-1021 IDMHF
+1021 
-1026 FGGTAATSLISAVY
+1026 
-1040 SILRSLIALSLLYG
+1040 
-1054 FCFGALKEPW
+1054 EPW

-1080 VVFSYHL
+1080 VVLSYHL
-1087 SRQSSDPTMI
+1087 SRQSSDPT
-1097 LSLVKSKI
+1097 
-1105 MPTLVESEEE
+1105 
-1115 EEEEEEDIESKDPLP
+1115 
-1130 EKLQNS
+1130 
-1136 MKEILLSDVV
+1136 KEILLSDVV
-1146 VCSVA
+1146 MCSVA

-1205 VLKTKEYHQFEPRE
+1205 VLKTKEYDQFEPRE
-1219 DAVLM
+1219 DAELM

-1234 CFEKYVVFPA
+1234 CFEKYLVYPA
-1244 IVLSALTNDGF
+1244 IVLSALTNDSF

-1306 HASESFL
+1306 RSSESFL

-1428 SNLNSIFYEYLTRS
+1428 NNLNSIFYEYLTRS

-1456 GNYSA
+1456 GNYSS

-1507 ITEGVEEDDAC
+1507 ITEGVEEDDGC

-1527 HLLSCNAAF
+1527 HMLSCNAAF

-1542 WEVTATKY
+1542 WEVMTTKY

-1581 SIIYYLVHSPKLST
+1581 SIIYYLVHSPKLTT
-1595 WLKDATVQESLL
+1595 WLQDAIFQEALQ

-1648 WIQHCAGKMETP
+1648 WIQYCAGKMETQP

-1746 CLEENEEASIL
+1746 CLEETEEASIL

-1872 YVSPLTTSYAGT
+1872 YVSPLTTSYSGT
-1884 HRTLRSIGGGAL
+1884 HRTLRSISGGAL
-1896 SFDAIRSW
+1896 SLDAIRSW

-1924 NMEDVDCGAGGSSS
+1924 NMEDVDCAAGGSSS

-1951 LSLYQHRART
+1951 LSMYQQRART
-1961 THSRRHHNT
+1961 S
-1970 ARREYRSRSVQPQ
+1970 REYRSRSVQPQ
-1983 SQRPPVS
+1983 SQRPPVT

-1999 GSNHGLVQRLSNSQL
+1999 GSANGLVQRLSNSQL
-2014 SFNTSIASIFSQVP
+2014 SFNTSIASIFSQV
-2028 RLSGAG
+2028 LSKFMLANKHN
-2034 GISSQLQAAQHQ
+2034 SSLF
-2046 QRSSQVSSSSSTL
+2046 VSSSSSTF

-2109 QWTSEPYESIDAT
+2109 QVRHKSTSIY
-2122 YSNAAIPV
+2122 
-2130 KDSVQLGDR
+2130 GDR
-2139 SCSQGL
+2139 KIWFWSNMCKTARISPYL
-2145 DETQEDSASVSKA
+2145 CFSVDIR
-2158 PEVTDQK
+2158 PLRE
-2165 TV
+2165 

>member
-1 MVSQVV
+1 MGSQVV
-7 QTLRQGVWASVTGGW
+7 QTLRQGVWASLTGGW

-63 YCTSITVFFILI
+63 YCSSITVFFVLI

-99 LSKAPEKK
+99 LSKAQEKK

-112 SCLPA
+112 SCLPPRFKA
-117 SIRKSS
+117 LLWLLLILRFKINKFNLHFI
-123 TVPDSVAMTMLARK
+123 PEKD
-137 RTSPVIQVTVK
+137 RT
-148 QTETDPGLIG
+148 
-158 VDCWK
+158 
-163 SEEGKSVE
+163 
-171 GDNLYLGLTEIQ
+171 
-183 MGQSESAADERPVEG
+183 AAEERPVEG
-198 SMHPSPSPDDLSSP
+198 GLQPSPEPSPDDLSSP
-212 NPDQATPLL
+212 NPDQAAPLL
-221 QAQQRPPSRA
+221 QAQQRPPSQA
-231 EREDA
+231 E
-236 MGTGKMDAEI
+236 
-246 IENVALKEEM
+246 KEELQSESAGGIEKTDTETIETEPVKEGI
-256 DIQRSTGTARE
+256 DIKGSLTGINKEQSE
-267 QERTTEEDSEQ
+267 QERTAEKESEQ
-278 DRTTEKDSE
+278 DRIEEKDSE
-287 QDRKEECE
+287 D
-295 YKETADRETAD
+295 KETADREIAD
-306 EGLPPSKGSE
+306 EGFPSSKGSE

-321 ESEGQKETPD
+321 ESEGHKQASD
-331 ANNNSLETSQDCQ
+331 ANNNSLETPHEDQDRCK
-344 DDSIDIPECP
+344 
-354 AQIGLIDIG
+354 L
-363 TGVETVEETYC
+363 
-374 SDEIEVV
+374 
-381 LVDTSGPGPV
+381 L
-391 SAHLV
+391 
-396 DSDTVK
+396 
-402 IIITMSCDAQT
+402 MSVC
-413 AAQLEENV
+413 
-421 KQSLL
+421 
-426 ENAQAQKDAGECH
+426 
-439 IKIPVITFDSPEK
+439 
-452 EKQEVEEGEEAVGS
+452 
-466 EDDLTPK
+466 
-473 QQQTASQSEE
+473 
-483 FHLCRETTTSES
+483 
-495 TTLECPDPDQEHLG
+495 
-509 LQLTDDSTPS
+509 
-519 QQLTNDN
+519 
-526 SSSGIDVHSHHDDT
+526 
-540 DPLDPN
+540 
-546 VDSQGFLRLPP
+546 
-557 ALGRYGPGGR
+557 
-567 THIRGLSMDSG
+567 
-578 KDAVLLS
+578 
-585 DRSHNTNTMTSS
+585 
-597 KSDLEAKEGQIPNET
+597 
-612 NFLEF
+612 
-617 VSLLGSLSTR
+617 
-627 GGGASTQEDEGPEHK
+627 
-642 EHMGA
+642 
-647 AEEGESWHEE
+647 
-657 NLSMTSRQ
+657 
-665 DETITE
+665 
-671 TNTDNKPERPKP
+671 
-683 PTSLLTNTLQAIPPT
+683 
-698 HIPIVSPDSP
+698 
-708 QTDRE
+708 
-713 KDPDYDS
+713 
-720 LPSQTSQSESSMLQ
+720 
-734 VICRPEATNKED
+734 
-746 AYTFHTVH
+746 
-754 RDRPRKLYAER
+754 
-765 ALNLPLGA
+765 
-773 ELITGN
+773 
-779 MCDLL
+779 MCV
-784 STSSNSECQDGM
+784 CM
-796 VGSHTDCPFQRRI
+796 C
-809 IPAHRL
+809 
-815 RPRRTHPE
+815 
-823 IFQEEDSLDES
+823 QEEDSLDDS
-834 SETSTQEKPT
+834 SETSTQEKPA
-844 RKIYYKLKLL
+844 RKIYYKLKLF

-887 AFLVSFLGFLLLNH
+887 AFLVSFLGFVLLNH

-906 FWVFQFC
+906 FWIFQFC
-913 LVIASCQ
+913 LVIASCH

-925 SVQPDAASPT
+925 VKKSSVQDKDA
-935 HGHNQL
+935 GHNQL

-955 LIWLLEQLLRRKD
+955 LIWVLEQLLRRKD
-968 LPVSTLYGVTIV
+968 LPVSSLYGVTIV
-980 CHDALGFLRDLLV
+980 CYDVLR
-993 GFTYCFP
+993 FTYCFP

-1008 PQVNTFTIYLLEQ
+1008 PQINTFTIYLLEQ

-1040 SILRSLIALSLLYG
+1040 SILRSLVALSLLYG

-1080 VVFSYHL
+1080 VVLSYHL
-1087 SRQSSDPTMI
+1087 SRQSSDPSVL
-1097 LSLVKSKI
+1097 LSLIKSKI
-1105 MPTLVESEEE
+1105 MPALVESD
-1115 EEEEEEDIESKDPLP
+1115 EEEEDDTNIKDPLP

-1136 MKEILLSDVV
+1136 MKEILLSDII

-1167 KPFVTIVLYALA
+1167 KVAQLVFLLYALA

-1205 VLKTKEYHQFEPRE
+1205 VLKTKEYYQFEPRE

-1234 CFEKYVVFPA
+1234 CFEKYVVYPA

-1278 LLRSSFCDPSFQF
+1278 LLRSSFCNPSFQF
-1291 LTLLFTLV
+1291 LTLLFTLI

-1306 HASESFL
+1306 RASESFL

-1428 SNLNSIFYEYLTRS
+1428 NNLNSIFYEYLTRS

-1527 HLLSCNAAF
+1527 HMLSCNAAF

-1542 WEVTATKY
+1542 WEVMATKY

-1595 WLKDATVQESLL
+1595 WLKDATIQEALQ

-1707 GDFRIATKDEWVFAD
+1707 GDFRIATKDEWVFTD

-1746 CLEENEEASIL
+1746 CLEETEEASIL

-1762 NYRSSLVICHE
+1762 NYRSNLVICHE

-1836 VFLRNRNPERGSIQN
+1836 IFLRNRNPERGSIQN

-1884 HRTLRSIGGGAL
+1884 HGTLRGIGGGAL
-1896 SFDAIRSW
+1896 SLDAIRSW

-1909 LRVRK
+1909 LK
-1914 DNLTSCNSGV
+1914 C
-1924 NMEDVDCGAGGSSS
+1924 
-1938 LSNNRPSSVTSNS
+1938 
-1951 LSLYQHRART
+1951 
-1961 THSRRHHNT
+1961 
-1970 ARREYRSRSVQPQ
+1970 
-1983 SQRPPVS
+1983 
-1990 SQSGPILES
+1990 
-1999 GSNHGLVQRLSNSQL
+1999 
-2014 SFNTSIASIFSQVP
+2014 
-2028 RLSGAG
+2028 
-2034 GISSQLQAAQHQ
+2034 
-2046 QRSSQVSSSSSTL
+2046 
-2059 SLLFGKRSFSSGLV
+2059 SLLFFFHPCLPGSAFSKSL
-2073 ISGLSAAEGGN
+2073 
-2084 TTDTQSSSSVNIAM
+2084 
-2098 GPSHRSSSRAT
+2098 
-2109 QWTSEPYESIDAT
+2109 
-2122 YSNAAIPV
+2122 PV
-2130 KDSVQLGDR
+2130 
-2139 SCSQGL
+2139 
-2145 DETQEDSASVSKA
+2145 
-2158 PEVTDQK
+2158 
-2165 TV
+2165 TVLQN

>member
-1 MVSQVV
+1 MGSQVV
-7 QTLRQGVWASVTGGW
+7 QTLRQGVWASLTGGW
-22 YHDPDQ
+22 YHEPDQ

-99 LSKAPEKK
+99 LSKAQEKK

-137 RTSPVIQVTVK
+137 RPSPVIQVTVK

-158 VDCWK
+158 VDCSK
-163 SEEGKSVE
+163 SDEVKTLEEQG
-171 GDNLYLGLTEIQ
+171 
-183 MGQSESAADERPVEG
+183 ESAAEEKPVEG
-198 SMHPSPSPDDLSSP
+198 GVHPSPEPSPDDLSSP
-212 NPDQATPLL
+212 NPDQAAPLL
-221 QAQQRPPSRA
+221 QAQQRPP
-231 EREDA
+231 
-236 MGTGKMDAEI
+236 
-246 IENVALKEEM
+246 
-256 DIQRSTGTARE
+256 
-267 QERTTEEDSEQ
+267 
-278 DRTTEKDSE
+278 
-287 QDRKEECE
+287 
-295 YKETADRETAD
+295 ADKETAD

-316 DESEE
+316 DESIEDSEE
-321 ESEGQKETPD
+321 QKEPSD
-331 ANNNSLETSQDCQ
+331 ANNNSLDTPKDPQEDF
-344 DDSIDIPECP
+344 IDVLEPP
-354 AQIGLIDIG
+354 AQAEPL
-363 TGVETVEETYC
+363 EETYC

-381 LVDTSGPGPV
+381 LVDNSGPGPA
-391 SAHLV
+391 SAHLD

-402 IIITMSCDAQT
+402 IIITMSCDPQT
-413 AAQLEENV
+413 AAQLEESV
-421 KQSLL
+421 KQSIL
-426 ENAQAQKDAGECH
+426 ENAQVRVILASAQKEAGECH
-439 IKIPVITFDSPEK
+439 IKIPVITFDSPEE
-452 EKQEVEEGEEAVGS
+452 EKQEVEEGEEAAGS
-466 EDDLTPK
+466 EDDPTLK
-473 QQQTASQSEE
+473 QQESTSQSEE
-483 FHLCRETTTSES
+483 FHLCKETTSSES
-495 TTLECPDPDQEHLG
+495 TTLGCPDPDQEHLG
-509 LQLTDDSTPS
+509 LQMTADSTPS
-519 QQLTNDN
+519 PQLTNDN
-526 SSSGIDVHSHHDDT
+526 SSSGIDVHSHPDDT

-546 VDSQGFLRLPP
+546 MDSQGFLRLPP

-585 DRSHNTNTMTSS
+585 DRSHNTTTMTSS
-597 KSDLEAKEGQIPNET
+597 KSDLEAKEGQIPNES

-627 GGGASTQEDEGPEHK
+627 GGGPSTQEEEGPERRQ
-642 EHMGA
+642 EVGA
-647 AEEGESWHEE
+647 AEEGESQQE
-657 NLSMTSRQ
+657 
-665 DETITE
+665 DETVTE
-671 TNTDNKPERPKP
+671 TNMENKPERPKP
-683 PTSLLTNTLQAIPPT
+683 PTSLPTNTLQAIPPT

-734 VICRPEATNKED
+734 VICRPEATNKEE

-784 STSSNSECQDGM
+784 STSSNSECQDGL
-796 VGSHTDCPFQRRI
+796 VGGHADCPFQRRI

-823 IFQEEDSLDES
+823 IFQEEDSLDDS

-844 RKIYYKLKLL
+844 RKIYYKLQLF

-878 LENLVAVFM
+878 LENLVAVLM
-887 AFLVSFLGFLLLNH
+887 AFLVSFLGFVLLND

-980 CHDALGFLRDLLV
+980 CHDALHFLRDLLV
-993 GFTYCFP
+993 GFIYCFP
-1000 ITFLVGLF
+1000 VTFLVGLF
-1008 PQVNTFTIYLLEQ
+1008 PQINTFTIYLLEQ

-1026 FGGTAATSLISAVY
+1026 FGGTAATSLISAIY

-1087 SRQSSDPTMI
+1087 SRQSSDP
-1097 LSLVKSKI
+1097 SVLVTLIKSKI
-1105 MPTLVESEEE
+1105 MPALVESEEE
-1115 EEEEEEDIESKDPLP
+1115 EEEATDIKDPLP

-1136 MKEILLSDVV
+1136 MKEILLSDVI

-1167 KPFVTIVLYALA
+1167 RPFVTIVLYALA

-1205 VLKTKEYHQFEPRE
+1205 VLKTKEYYQFEPRE

-1234 CFEKYVVFPA
+1234 CFEKYVVYPA

-1278 LLRSSFCDPSFQF
+1278 LLRSSFCNPSFQF
-1291 LTLLFTLV
+1291 LTLLFTLI

-1321 VFHKMRELLLKLHF
+1321 IFHKMRELLLKLHF

-1428 SNLNSIFYEYLTRS
+1428 NNLNSIFYEYLTRS

-1527 HLLSCNAAF
+1527 HMLSCNAAF

-1542 WEVTATKY
+1542 WEVMATKY

-1581 SIIYYLVHSPKLST
+1581 SVIYYLVHSPKLST
-1595 WLKDATVQESLL
+1595 WLKDATIQEALQ

-1648 WIQHCAGKMETP
+1648 WIQYCAGKMETP

-1696 SFLYGFNTLFK
+1696 SFLYGLNTLFK

-1746 CLEENEEASIL
+1746 CLEETEEASIL

-1896 SFDAIRSW
+1896 SLDAIRSW

-1938 LSNNRPSSVTSNS
+1938 LSHNRPSSVTSNS

-1961 THSRRHHNT
+1961 THSHRHHSS

-1990 SQSGPILES
+1990 SQSGPILDS
-1999 GSNHGLVQRLSNSQL
+1999 GSTHGLVQRLSNSQL

-2084 TTDTQSSSSVNIAM
+2084 TTDTQSSSSVNIAI

-2122 YSNAAIPV
+2122 HSNAAITV
-2130 KDSVQLGDR
+2130 KDGTQSGDR
-2139 SCSQGL
+2139 GCSQGL
-2145 DETQEDSASVSKA
+2145 DKTQEDSAPVSTA
-2158 PEVTDQK
+2158 PEATDQK

>member
-1 MVSQVV
+1 M
-7 QTLRQGVWASVTGGW
+7 
-22 YHDPDQ
+22 
-28 NKFNNSCHL
+28 
-37 YLWIFL
+37 
-43 LMLPLSL
+43 
-50 HLALPPTTMALSI
+50 
-63 YCTSITVFFILI
+63 
-75 KLANYR
+75 
-81 LHLMFDEGEAVVR
+81 
-94 SSLSD
+94 
-99 LSKAPEKK
+99 
-107 SNASD
+107 
-112 SCLPA
+112 
-117 SIRKSS
+117 
-123 TVPDSVAMTMLARK
+123 
-137 RTSPVIQVTVK
+137 
-148 QTETDPGLIG
+148 
-158 VDCWK
+158 
-163 SEEGKSVE
+163 
-171 GDNLYLGLTEIQ
+171 
-183 MGQSESAADERPVEG
+183 
-198 SMHPSPSPDDLSSP
+198 PS
-212 NPDQATPLL
+212 
-221 QAQQRPPSRA
+221 
-231 EREDA
+231 
-236 MGTGKMDAEI
+236 
-246 IENVALKEEM
+246 
-256 DIQRSTGTARE
+256 
-267 QERTTEEDSEQ
+267 
-278 DRTTEKDSE
+278 
-287 QDRKEECE
+287 
-295 YKETADRETAD
+295 
-306 EGLPPSKGSE
+306 
-316 DESEE
+316 
-321 ESEGQKETPD
+321 
-331 ANNNSLETSQDCQ
+331 
-344 DDSIDIPECP
+344 
-354 AQIGLIDIG
+354 
-363 TGVETVEETYC
+363 
-374 SDEIEVV
+374 
-381 LVDTSGPGPV
+381 
-391 SAHLV
+391 H
-396 DSDTVK
+396 
-402 IIITMSCDAQT
+402 
-413 AAQLEENV
+413 
-421 KQSLL
+421 
-426 ENAQAQKDAGECH
+426 
-439 IKIPVITFDSPEK
+439 
-452 EKQEVEEGEEAVGS
+452 
-466 EDDLTPK
+466 
-473 QQQTASQSEE
+473 
-483 FHLCRETTTSES
+483 
-495 TTLECPDPDQEHLG
+495 
-509 LQLTDDSTPS
+509 
-519 QQLTNDN
+519 
-526 SSSGIDVHSHHDDT
+526 
-540 DPLDPN
+540 
-546 VDSQGFLRLPP
+546 
-557 ALGRYGPGGR
+557 
-567 THIRGLSMDSG
+567 
-578 KDAVLLS
+578 
-585 DRSHNTNTMTSS
+585 
-597 KSDLEAKEGQIPNET
+597 
-612 NFLEF
+612 
-617 VSLLGSLSTR
+617 
-627 GGGASTQEDEGPEHK
+627 
-642 EHMGA
+642 
-647 AEEGESWHEE
+647 
-657 NLSMTSRQ
+657 
-665 DETITE
+665 
-671 TNTDNKPERPKP
+671 
-683 PTSLLTNTLQAIPPT
+683 
-698 HIPIVSPDSP
+698 
-708 QTDRE
+708 
-713 KDPDYDS
+713 
-720 LPSQTSQSESSMLQ
+720 
-734 VICRPEATNKED
+734 
-746 AYTFHTVH
+746 
-754 RDRPRKLYAER
+754 
-765 ALNLPLGA
+765 
-773 ELITGN
+773 
-779 MCDLL
+779 
-784 STSSNSECQDGM
+784 
-796 VGSHTDCPFQRRI
+796 
-809 IPAHRL
+809 
-815 RPRRTHPE
+815 
-823 IFQEEDSLDES
+823 
-834 SETSTQEKPT
+834 
-844 RKIYYKLKLL
+844 
-854 PGKWIN
+854 
-860 ILYDRLT
+860 
-867 LLALL
+867 
-872 DRNQDV
+872 
-878 LENLVAVFM
+878 
-887 AFLVSFLGFLLLNH
+887 
-901 GCFKD
+901 
-906 FWVFQFC
+906 
-913 LVIASCQ
+913 
-920 YSLLK
+920 
-925 SVQPDAASPT
+925 
-935 HGHNQL
+935 
-941 VAYSRAAYFCIFCA
+941 
-955 LIWLLEQLLRRKD
+955 
-968 LPVSTLYGVTIV
+968 
-980 CHDALGFLRDLLV
+980 
-993 GFTYCFP
+993 
-1000 ITFLVGLF
+1000 
-1008 PQVNTFTIYLLEQ
+1008 
-1021 IDMHF
+1021 
-1026 FGGTAATSLISAVY
+1026 
-1040 SILRSLIALSLLYG
+1040 
-1054 FCFGALKEPW
+1054 EPW

-1069 PALFSGFCGLL
+1069 PALFSAFCGLL

-1087 SRQSSDPTMI
+1087 SRQSSDPSVL
-1097 LSLVKSKI
+1097 LSLIKSKV
-1105 MPTLVESEEE
+1105 MPALVESEEE
-1115 EEEEEEDIESKDPLP
+1115 EEESTDIKDPLP
-1130 EKLQNS
+1130 EKMQNS

-1234 CFEKYVVFPA
+1234 CFEKYVVYPA

-1299 FFHFDCP
+1299 FFQFDCP

-1428 SNLNSIFYEYLTRS
+1428 NNLNSIFYEYLTRS
-1442 LQHSLCGDLMLGRW
+1442 LQQSLCGDLMLGRW

-1527 HLLSCNAAF
+1527 HTLSCNAAF

-1542 WEVTATKY
+1542 WEVMATKY

-1581 SIIYYLVHSPKLST
+1581 SIIYYLVHSPKLAT
-1595 WLKDATVQESLL
+1595 WLKDASIQEALQ

-1648 WIQHCAGKMETP
+1648 WIQYCAGKMETP
-1660 VDSDEDSPLVTL
+1660 VDCDEDSPLVTL

-1746 CLEENEEASIL
+1746 CLEETEEVSIL

-1896 SFDAIRSW
+1896 SLDAIRSW

-1938 LSNNRPSSVTSNS
+1938 LSQNRPSSVTSNS

-1961 THSRRHHNT
+1961 THSHRHHNT
-1970 ARREYRSRSVQPQ
+1970 ARREYRSRSVQPH
-1983 SQRPPVS
+1983 SQRPPVT
-1990 SQSGPILES
+1990 SQSGPILDS
-1999 GSNHGLVQRLSNSQL
+1999 GSTHGLVQRLSNSQL

-2059 SLLFGKRSFSSGLV
+2059 SLLFGKQSFSSGLV

-2084 TTDTQSSSSVNIAM
+2084 TTDTQSSSSVNIAL

-2109 QWTSEPYESIDAT
+2109 QWTSEQYESIDLS
-2122 YSNAAIPV
+2122 YSNTAVAV
-2130 KDSVQLGDR
+2130 KEGTQSGDR
-2139 SCSQGL
+2139 GCGQGL
-2145 DETQEDSASVSKA
+2145 DETQEDSASASTA
-2158 PEVTDQK
+2158 PEATDQK

>member
-1 MVSQVV
+1 MGSQVV
-7 QTLRQGVWASVTGGW
+7 QTLRQGVWASLTGGW
-22 YHDPDQ
+22 YHEPDQ

-50 HLALPPTTMALSI
+50 HLALPPTTVALSI

-99 LSKAPEKK
+99 LSKAQEKK
-107 SNASD
+107 RIPWVELFP
-112 SCLPA
+112 C
-117 SIRKSS
+117 
-123 TVPDSVAMTMLARK
+123 VVC
-137 RTSPVIQVTVK
+137 
-148 QTETDPGLIG
+148 QTE
-158 VDCWK
+158 
-163 SEEGKSVE
+163 
-171 GDNLYLGLTEIQ
+171 
-183 MGQSESAADERPVEG
+183 
-198 SMHPSPSPDDLSSP
+198 
-212 NPDQATPLL
+212 
-221 QAQQRPPSRA
+221 PP
-231 EREDA
+231 
-236 MGTGKMDAEI
+236 
-246 IENVALKEEM
+246 
-256 DIQRSTGTARE
+256 
-267 QERTTEEDSEQ
+267 
-278 DRTTEKDSE
+278 
-287 QDRKEECE
+287 
-295 YKETADRETAD
+295 
-306 EGLPPSKGSE
+306 
-316 DESEE
+316 
-321 ESEGQKETPD
+321 
-331 ANNNSLETSQDCQ
+331 
-344 DDSIDIPECP
+344 
-354 AQIGLIDIG
+354 
-363 TGVETVEETYC
+363 EETYC

-381 LVDTSGPGPV
+381 LVDNSGPGPATV
-391 SAHLV
+391 QLD

-402 IIITMSCDAQT
+402 IIITMSCDPQT
-413 AAQLEENV
+413 AAQLEESV
-421 KQSLL
+421 KQSIL
-426 ENAQAQKDAGECH
+426 ENAQVRIIFDLRFYVCH
-439 IKIPVITFDSPEK
+439 ETCLIPHHQVSPCIFK
-452 EKQEVEEGEEAVGS
+452 AVKNILFHY
-466 EDDLTPK
+466 LT
-473 QQQTASQSEE
+473 
-483 FHLCRETTTSES
+483 
-495 TTLECPDPDQEHLG
+495 
-509 LQLTDDSTPS
+509 
-519 QQLTNDN
+519 
-526 SSSGIDVHSHHDDT
+526 
-540 DPLDPN
+540 
-546 VDSQGFLRLPP
+546 
-557 ALGRYGPGGR
+557 
-567 THIRGLSMDSG
+567 
-578 KDAVLLS
+578 VLY
-585 DRSHNTNTMTSS
+585 NTTMTSS
-597 KSDLEAKEGQIPNET
+597 KSDLEAKEGQIPNES

-617 VSLLGSLSTR
+617 VSLLGSLSIR
-627 GGGASTQEDEGPEHK
+627 GGGASTQEEEGPERKK
-642 EHMGA
+642 EVGA
-647 AEEGESWHEE
+647 TEEGDSQ
-657 NLSMTSRQ
+657 Q
-665 DETITE
+665 DASSV
-671 TNTDNKPERPKP
+671 PELQLIAF
-683 PTSLLTNTLQAIPPT
+683 SLF
-698 HIPIVSPDSP
+698 SP

-734 VICRPEATNKED
+734 VICRPEATNKEE
-746 AYTFHTVH
+746 AYTFHT
-754 RDRPRKLYAER
+754 
-765 ALNLPLGA
+765 
-773 ELITGN
+773 
-779 MCDLL
+779 
-784 STSSNSECQDGM
+784 
-796 VGSHTDCPFQRRI
+796 
-809 IPAHRL
+809 
-815 RPRRTHPE
+815 
-823 IFQEEDSLDES
+823 EEDSLDES

-844 RKIYYKLKLL
+844 RKIYYKLELF

-887 AFLVSFLGFLLLNH
+887 AFLVSFLGFVLLNH

-1008 PQVNTFTIYLLEQ
+1008 PQINTFTIYLLEQ

-1087 SRQSSDPTMI
+1087 SRQSSDPSVL
-1097 LSLVKSKI
+1097 LSLIKSKI
-1105 MPTLVESEEE
+1105 MPALGESEEE
-1115 EEEEEEDIESKDPLP
+1115 EEETTDIKDPLP
-1130 EKLQNS
+1130 EKLQSS

-1234 CFEKYVVFPA
+1234 CFEKYVVYPA

-1278 LLRSSFCDPSFQF
+1278 LLRSSFCNPSFQF

-1306 HASESFL
+1306 RASESFL

-1321 VFHKMRELLLKLHF
+1321 IFHKMRELLLKLHF

-1366 LLQTLLTTVFYT
+1366 LLQTLLTTIFYT

-1428 SNLNSIFYEYLTRS
+1428 NNLNSIFYEYLTRS

-1527 HLLSCNAAF
+1527 HMLSCNAAF

-1542 WEVTATKY
+1542 WEVMATKY

-1595 WLKDATVQESLL
+1595 WLKDAAIQEALQ

-1648 WIQHCAGKMETP
+1648 WIQYCAGKMETP
-1660 VDSDEDSPLVTL
+1660 VESDEDSPLVTL

-1746 CLEENEEASIL
+1746 CLEETEEASIL

-1896 SFDAIRSW
+1896 SLDSIRSW
-1904 LCSKW
+1904 LCTKW
-1909 LRVRK
+1909 LRSVHYF
-1914 DNLTSCNSGV
+1914 
-1924 NMEDVDCGAGGSSS
+1924 
-1938 LSNNRPSSVTSNS
+1938 LSQSIVQSVF
-1951 LSLYQHRART
+1951 LSLPPHTQPAFFLT
-1961 THSRRHHNT
+1961 E
-1970 ARREYRSRSVQPQ
+1970 REYRSRSVQPQ

-1990 SQSGPILES
+1990 SQSGPILDS
-1999 GSNHGLVQRLSNSQL
+1999 GSTHGLVQRLSNSQL
-2014 SFNTSIASIFSQVP
+2014 SFNTSIASIFSQVNTQ
-2028 RLSGAG
+2028 LSLAPCA
-2034 GISSQLQAAQHQ
+2034 LPFL
-2046 QRSSQVSSSSSTL
+2046 QVSSSSSTL

-2084 TTDTQSSSSVNIAM
+2084 TTDTQSSSSVNIAI

-2109 QWTSEPYESIDAT
+2109 QS
-2122 YSNAAIPV
+2122 
-2130 KDSVQLGDR
+2130 GDR
-2139 SCSQGL
+2139 GQVTSQGL
-2145 DETQEDSASVSKA
+2145 EKTQEESESSSTA
-2158 PEVTDQK
+2158 PEATDQK

>member
-1 MVSQVV
+1 MGSQLV
-7 QTLRQGVWASVTGGW
+7 QTLRQGVWASLTGGW
-22 YHDPDQ
+22 YHEPDQ

-37 YLWIFL
+37 YLWLFL

-50 HLALPPTTMALSI
+50 HLALPPTTVALSI
-63 YCTSITVFFILI
+63 YCSSITVFFILI
-75 KLANYR
+75 KVANYR
-81 LHLMFDEGEAVVR
+81 LHLMFDDGEALVR

-99 LSKAPEKK
+99 LSKAQEKK
-107 SNASD
+107 SNASE

-117 SIRKSS
+117 NLRKSS

-137 RTSPVIQVTVK
+137 RPSPVIQVTVK
-148 QTETDPGLIG
+148 QTETNPGLIG
-158 VDCWK
+158 VECSK
-163 SEEGKSVE
+163 SDEGETLEEQGECDAEEKHAE
-171 GDNLYLGLTEIQ
+171 D
-183 MGQSESAADERPVEG
+183 GQNQSPE
-198 SMHPSPSPDDLSSP
+198 PSPDDLSSP

-231 EREDA
+231 GREEV
-236 MGTGKMDAEI
+236 GTTGKMEEEI
-246 IENVALKEEM
+246 SENGSTKERMEVKEP
-256 DIQRSTGTARE
+256 SEPECTADKVSELDR
-267 QERTTEEDSEQ
+267 TEEKKWEDN
-278 DRTTEKDSE
+278 
-287 QDRKEECE
+287 
-295 YKETADRETAD
+295 ETGDMETAD
-306 EGLPPSKGSE
+306 EGLPPSKESGE
-316 DESEE
+316 DSEE
-321 ESEGQKETPD
+321 EDEEEESDGQKELPD
-331 ANNNSLETSQDCQ
+331 DNNNSLETSMENRENFVE
-344 DDSIDIPECP
+344 IPELP
-354 AQIGLIDIG
+354 LQ
-363 TGVETVEETYC
+363 EEQEEEKYC

-381 LVDTSGPGPV
+381 LIDNSGPG
-391 SAHLV
+391 SASTHL
-396 DSDTVK
+396 DESDTVK
-402 IIITMSCDAQT
+402 IIITMSCDPQT
-413 AAQLEENV
+413 AAQLEESV
-421 KQSLL
+421 KQSIL
-426 ENAQAQKDAGECH
+426 ENAQAQKEAGECH
-439 IKIPVITFDSPEK
+439 IKIPVITFDSPED
-452 EKQEVEEGEEAVGS
+452 EKQEVEGGADEVKTES
-466 EDDLTPK
+466 EDDQTPK
-473 QQQTASQSEE
+473 HQQETSQSEE
-483 FHLCRETTTSES
+483 FHLCKEASS
-495 TTLECPDPDQEHLG
+495 PDSPTLEQPPPGQE
-509 LQLTDDSTPS
+509 QLVVQTTNDSSPS
-519 QQLTNDN
+519 PQLTNDN
-526 SSSGIDVHSHHDDT
+526 SSSGIDVHSHPDDT
-540 DPLDPN
+540 DPLDIN
-546 VDSQGFLRLPP
+546 VDPQGFLRLPP
-557 ALGRYGPGGR
+557 AVGRYGPGGR

-585 DRSHNTNTMTSS
+585 DRSHNTTMTSS
-597 KSDLEAKEGQIPNET
+597 KSDLEAKEGQIPNES

-617 VSLLGSLSTR
+617 ISLLGSLSTR
-627 GGGASTQEDEGPEHK
+627 GCGASTQEVEGVEANQ
-642 EHMGA
+642 EAGA
-647 AEEGESWHEE
+647 AKEESVCV
-657 NLSMTSRQ
+657 TSRPE
-665 DETITE
+665 DTTNHPKTE
-671 TNTDNKPERPKP
+671 DRAERPKP
-683 PTSLLTNTLQAIPPT
+683 PTSLQTDTLQTGPLTN
-698 HIPIVSPDSP
+698 IPIVSPDGYSP

-734 VICRPEATNKED
+734 VICRPEATNKEE

-779 MCDLL
+779 VGDLL
-784 STSSNSECQDGM
+784 STSSNSECQDGP
-796 VGSHTDCPFQRRI
+796 VGGHTDCPFQRRI

-834 SETSTQEKPT
+834 SETSTQEKPSK
-844 RKIYYKLKLL
+844 KIYYKLELF

-872 DRNQDV
+872 DRNRDV
-878 LENLVAVFM
+878 LENAVAVLM
-887 AFLVSFLGFLLLNH
+887 AFLVSFLGFVLLNH

-941 VAYSRAAYFCIFCA
+941 VAYSRAAYFCIFCG
-955 LIWLLEQLLRRKD
+955 LIWLLEQLLRRTD
-968 LPVSTLYGVTIV
+968 LPVSSLYGVTIV
-980 CHDALGFLRDLLV
+980 CHDALSFLRDVLV
-993 GFTYCFP
+993 GLTYCFP
-1000 ITFLVGLF
+1000 IIFLVGLL
-1008 PQVNTFTIYLLEQ
+1008 PQINTFTIYLLEQ
-1021 IDMHF
+1021 IDIHF

-1040 SILRSLIALSLLYG
+1040 SIVRSLVALSLLYG

-1087 SRQSSDPTMI
+1087 SRQSSDPSVL
-1097 LSLVKSKI
+1097 LSLIKSKM
-1105 MPTLVESEEE
+1105 MPPLVEGEEE
-1115 EEEEEEDIESKDPLP
+1115 EEEGADIKDPLP
-1130 EKLQNS
+1130 EQLQNS

-1146 VCSVA
+1146 VCSVT

-1179 GTVGF
+1179 ATVGF

-1234 CFEKYVVFPA
+1234 FFEKYLVYPA

-1255 ALSHRKKLGIHCDVL
+1255 ALSHRKRLGIHCDVL

-1278 LLRSSFCDPSFQF
+1278 LLRSSFCDPSTHF
-1291 LTLLFTLV
+1291 LTLLFTLI

-1313 LDFFIMSI
+1313 LDFFIMS
-1321 VFHKMRELLLKLHF
+1321 VLFHKMRELLLKLHF

-1428 SNLNSIFYEYLTRS
+1428 NNLNSIFYEYLTRS
-1442 LQHSLCGDLMLGRW
+1442 LQHSLCGDLLLGRW
-1456 GNYSA
+1456 GNCSA

-1527 HLLSCNAAF
+1527 HMLSCNAAF

-1581 SIIYYLVHSPKLST
+1581 SVIYYLVHSPKLST
-1595 WLKDATVQESLL
+1595 WLKDSNIQEALQ

-1634 QGVTRASFCNVYLE
+1634 QGVTRASFCNIYLE
-1648 WIQHCAGKMETP
+1648 WIRFCAGKMETP
-1660 VDSDEDSPLVTL
+1660 VDCDEDSPLVTL

-1746 CLEENEEASIL
+1746 CLEETEEASIL

-1884 HRTLRSIGGGAL
+1884 HRTLRNIGGGAL
-1896 SFDAIRSW
+1896 SLDVIRSW

-1938 LSNNRPSSVTSNS
+1938 LSQNRPSSVTSNS
-1951 LSLYQHRART
+1951 LSLYQQHRART
-1961 THSRRHHNT
+1961 THSHRHHNS

-1990 SQSGPILES
+1990 SQSGPIVDP
-1999 GSNHGLVQRLSNSQL
+1999 GSTHGLVQRLSNSQL

-2034 GISSQLQAAQHQ
+2034 GISSQLQTAQNPHP
-2046 QRSSQVSSSSSTL
+2046 SSQVSSSSSTL

-2084 TTDTQSSSSVNIAM
+2084 TTDTQSSSS
-2098 GPSHRSSSRAT
+2098 RAT
-2109 QWTSEPYESIDAT
+2109 QWTSEPYESIDVSSSHVTVA
-2122 YSNAAIPV
+2122 V
-2130 KDSVQLGDR
+2130 KDGTPSVDGGCSLGSER
-2139 SCSQGL
+2139 N
-2145 DETQEDSASVSKA
+2145 QEDSGSASAAA
-2158 PEVTDQK
+2158 PEKTEQK

>member
-94 SSLSD
+94 SSVSD
-99 LSKAPEKK
+99 LTKAPEKK

-123 TVPDSVAMTMLARK
+123 TVPDSVAMTMLALK

-158 VDCWK
+158 VDCSK
-163 SEEGKSVE
+163 SDEDGKTVE
-171 GDNLYLGLTEIQ
+171 GEDDNRHG
-183 MGQSESAADERPVEG
+183 ERLVEG
-198 SMHPSPSPDDLSSP
+198 GLNPSPSPDDLSSP
-212 NPDQATPLL
+212 NPDQAAPLL
-221 QAQQRPPSRA
+221 QAQQRTPSRA
-231 EREDA
+231 EREERRPGSA
-236 MGTGKMDAEI
+236 SGTGKMDVEI
-246 IENVALKEEM
+246 IETVAVKEGV
-256 DIQRSTGTARE
+256 DIQSSLTDRE
-267 QERTTEEDSEQ
+267 QSELERTTEKEPDRIEDWE
-278 DRTTEKDSE
+278 EKDG
-287 QDRKEECE
+287 
-295 YKETADRETAD
+295 ADRETAD
-306 EGLPPSKGSE
+306 EGLPPSKGSG

-321 ESEGQKETPD
+321 ENEGRKEPPD
-331 ANNNSLETSQDCQ
+331 ANNNSLGTPQDHQ
-344 DDSIDIPECP
+344 FDFIDTPDSP
-354 AQIGLIDIG
+354 AQA
-363 TGVETVEETYC
+363 EPVEETYC

-381 LVDTSGPGPV
+381 LVDSSGPGPA
-391 SAHLV
+391 SAHLD

-402 IIITMSCDAQT
+402 IIITMSCDPQT
-413 AAQLEENV
+413 AAQLEESV

-426 ENAQAQKDAGECH
+426 ENAQAHKDAGECH

-452 EKQEVEEGEEAVGS
+452 EKQEGKEREEAADS
-466 EDDLTPK
+466 EDDPTLK
-473 QQQTASQSEE
+473 QQQTPSQSEE
-483 FHLCRETTTSES
+483 FHLCRETTASES
-495 TTLECPDPDQEHLG
+495 TTLEGPDPDQEHLG
-509 LQLTDDSTPS
+509 VQITDDSTQSP
-519 QQLTNDN
+519 QLTNDN

-540 DPLDPN
+540 EPLDPN

-578 KDAVLLS
+578 KDAVLLP
-585 DRSHNTNTMTSS
+585 DRSHITSMTTS
-597 KSDLEAKEGQIPNET
+597 KSDLEAKEGQIPNES

-627 GGGASTQEDEGPEHK
+627 GGGASTKDDERPERK
-642 EHMGA
+642 EEAGA
-647 AEEGESWHEE
+647 AEEGESQQEDWFLYLL
-657 NLSMTSRQ
+657 NLSGNSRQ
-665 DETITE
+665 DDTIIETD
-671 TNTDNKPERPKP
+671 TDNKPVRPKP
-683 PTSLLTNTLQAIPPT
+683 PTSLPTDTLKAIAPT
-698 HIPIVSPDSP
+698 QIPIVSPDSP

-784 STSSNSECQDGM
+784 STSSNSECQDGV
-796 VGSHTDCPFQRRI
+796 VGGHADCPFQRRI

-844 RKIYYKLKLL
+844 RKIYYKLKLF
-854 PGKWIN
+854 PGKVIN
-860 ILYDRLT
+860 LLYDRLT

-872 DRNQDV
+872 DRNQEV
-878 LENLVAVFM
+878 VENLVAVFM
-887 AFLVSFLGFLLLNH
+887 AFLVSFLGFVLLNH

-955 LIWLLEQLLRRKD
+955 LIWMLEQLLRRKD

-1008 PQVNTFTIYLLEQ
+1008 PQINTFTIYLLEQ
-1021 IDMHF
+1021 IDMHL
-1026 FGGTAATSLISAVY
+1026 FGGTAATSLVSAVY
-1040 SILRSLIALSLLYG
+1040 GILRSLIALALLYG

-1087 SRQSSDPTMI
+1087 SRQSSDPSVL

-1105 MPTLVESEEE
+1105 MPTLVQT
-1115 EEEEEEDIESKDPLP
+1115 EEEEEEDAESKDPLP

-1234 CFEKYVVFPA
+1234 CFEKYVVYPA

-1306 HASESFL
+1306 HFSESFL
-1313 LDFFIMSI
+1313 LDFFVMSI

-1527 HLLSCNAAF
+1527 HMLSCNAAF

-1542 WEVTATKY
+1542 WEVMATKY

-1581 SIIYYLVHSPKLST
+1581 SIIYYLIHSPKLCT
-1595 WLKDATVQESLL
+1595 WLKDAAVQEALQ

-1648 WIQHCAGKMETP
+1648 WIQHCAGKMETT

-1746 CLEENEEASIL
+1746 CLEETEEASIL

-1783 SSRDTLLTLR
+1783 SSRDTLLTMR

-1896 SFDAIRSW
+1896 SLDAIRSW

-1924 NMEDVDCGAGGSSS
+1924 NMEDVDCAAGGSST
-1938 LSNNRPSSVTSNS
+1938 LSQNRPSSVTSNS

-1961 THSRRHHNT
+1961 THSHRHHNA
-1970 ARREYRSRSVQPQ
+1970 ARREYRSRSVQPH
-1983 SQRPPVS
+1983 SQRPPVT

-1999 GSNHGLVQRLSNSQL
+1999 GSTHGLVQRLSNSQL

-2122 YSNAAIPV
+2122 YSNAAITL
-2130 KDSVQLGDR
+2130 KDGVQSGDR
-2139 SCSQGL
+2139 GCNQGL
-2145 DETQEDSASVSKA
+2145 DETQEDSASVSTA
-2158 PEVTDQK
+2158 PEATDQK

>member
-1 MVSQVV
+1 MGSQVV
-7 QTLRQGVWASVTGGW
+7 QTLRQGVWASLTGGW

-63 YCTSITVFFILI
+63 YCSAITAFFILI
-75 KLANYR
+75 KVANYR
-81 LHLMFDEGEAVVR
+81 LHVLFDEGEAVIR

-99 LSKAPEKK
+99 LSKAQDKK
-107 SNASD
+107 SNMKKKRLQTRTQQMKG
-112 SCLPA
+112 CLP
-117 SIRKSS
+117 
-123 TVPDSVAMTMLARK
+123 
-137 RTSPVIQVTVK
+137 
-148 QTETDPGLIG
+148 
-158 VDCWK
+158 
-163 SEEGKSVE
+163 
-171 GDNLYLGLTEIQ
+171 
-183 MGQSESAADERPVEG
+183 
-198 SMHPSPSPDDLSSP
+198 
-212 NPDQATPLL
+212 
-221 QAQQRPPSRA
+221 
-231 EREDA
+231 
-236 MGTGKMDAEI
+236 
-246 IENVALKEEM
+246 LKEVEM
-256 DIQRSTGTARE
+256 RVRRKIKYKRIPQMP
-267 QERTTEEDSEQ
+267 TTTHCRAHSMMMMSLWTYQNCLYRYSIPFDVKHTVQ
-278 DRTTEKDSE
+278 N
-287 QDRKEECE
+287 KE
-295 YKETADRETAD
+295 AF
-306 EGLPPSKGSE
+306 
-316 DESEE
+316 
-321 ESEGQKETPD
+321 
-331 ANNNSLETSQDCQ
+331 
-344 DDSIDIPECP
+344 
-354 AQIGLIDIG
+354 
-363 TGVETVEETYC
+363 C

-391 SAHLV
+391 SSQL
-396 DSDTVK
+396 DDNDTVK
-402 IIITMSCDAQT
+402 IIITMSCDPET
-413 AAQLEENV
+413 AAQLEERV

-426 ENAQAQKDAGECH
+426 ENAQVWH
-439 IKIPVITFDSPEK
+439 FT
-452 EKQEVEEGEEAVGS
+452 
-466 EDDLTPK
+466 
-473 QQQTASQSEE
+473 
-483 FHLCRETTTSES
+483 
-495 TTLECPDPDQEHLG
+495 
-509 LQLTDDSTPS
+509 
-519 QQLTNDN
+519 
-526 SSSGIDVHSHHDDT
+526 
-540 DPLDPN
+540 
-546 VDSQGFLRLPP
+546 
-557 ALGRYGPGGR
+557 
-567 THIRGLSMDSG
+567 
-578 KDAVLLS
+578 
-585 DRSHNTNTMTSS
+585 TMTSS
-597 KSDLEAKEGQIPNET
+597 KSDLEAKEGQIPNES

-617 VSLLGSLSTR
+617 VSMLESLSTR
-627 GGGASTQEDEGPEHK
+627 GGGAS
-642 EHMGA
+642 A
-647 AEEGESWHEE
+647 
-657 NLSMTSRQ
+657 Q
-665 DETITE
+665 DEE
-671 TNTDNKPERPKP
+671 KSVDKKEAA
-683 PTSLLTNTLQAIPPT
+683 SAE
-698 HIPIVSPDSP
+698 
-708 QTDRE
+708 E

-754 RDRPRKLYAER
+754 SKWM
-765 ALNLPLGA
+765 
-773 ELITGN
+773 I
-779 MCDLL
+779 
-784 STSSNSECQDGM
+784 
-796 VGSHTDCPFQRRI
+796 HT
-809 IPAHRL
+809 
-815 RPRRTHPE
+815 
-823 IFQEEDSLDES
+823 EEDSLDES
-834 SETSTQEKPT
+834 SEASTQEKPKQ
-844 RKIYYKLKLL
+844 KIYYKLRLF

-867 LLALL
+867 LMALL
-872 DRNQDV
+872 DRNHDV
-878 LENLVAVFM
+878 RENLVAVFM
-887 AFLVSFLGFLLLNH
+887 AFLVSFLGFVLLNH

-913 LVIASCQ
+913 LVIASCH

-925 SVQPDAASPT
+925 VHHHCVNHLQ
-935 HGHNQL
+935 GHNQL
-941 VAYSRAAYFCIFCA
+941 VAYSRAAYFCIFCT
-955 LIWLLEQLLRRKD
+955 LIWVLEQLLIIKD
-968 LPVSTLYGVTIV
+968 LPISNMYGVTIV
-980 CHDALGFLRDLLV
+980 CHDALSFIRDMLV

-1000 ITFLVGLF
+1000 VTFLVGLF
-1008 PQVNTFTIYLLEQ
+1008 PQINTFTIYLLEQ

-1026 FGGTAATSLISAVY
+1026 FGGTAATSLVSAVY
-1040 SILRSLIALSLLYG
+1040 SILRSLLALSLLYG

-1087 SRQSSDPTMI
+1087 SRQSSDPTVLM
-1097 LSLVKSKI
+1097 SLIKSKL
-1105 MPTLVESEEE
+1105 MPTLVDSP
-1115 EEEEEEDIESKDPLP
+1115 DI
-1130 EKLQNS
+1130 
-1136 MKEILLSDVV
+1136 IL
-1146 VCSVA
+1146 
-1151 YILTFAITA
+1151 
-1160 STVFLSL
+1160 
-1167 KPFVTIVLYALA
+1167 
-1179 GTVGF
+1179 GF

-1205 VLKTKEYHQFEPRE
+1205 VLKTKEYYQFEPR

-1234 CFEKYVVFPA
+1234 CFEKYVVYPA
-1244 IVLSALTNDGF
+1244 IILSALTNDGF
-1255 ALSHRKKLGIHCDVL
+1255 ALSHRKKLGIHCDVF

-1278 LLRSSFCDPSFQF
+1278 LLRSSFCDPSFHF

-1306 HASESFL
+1306 RASESFL

-1321 VFHKMRELLLKLHF
+1321 IFHKMRELLLKLHF

-1428 SNLNSIFYEYLTRS
+1428 NNLNSIFYEYLTRS
-1442 LQHSLCGDLMLGRW
+1442 LQHSLCGDLLLGRW
-1456 GNYSA
+1456 GNCSA

-1527 HLLSCNAAF
+1527 HMLSCNAAF

-1542 WEVTATKY
+1542 WEVMATKY

-1581 SIIYYLVHSPKLST
+1581 SIIYYLAHSPKLPT
-1595 WLKDATVQESLL
+1595 WLKDESIQEALQ

-1648 WIQHCAGKMETP
+1648 WIQYCSGKMENP
-1660 VDSDEDSPLVTL
+1660 VDCDEDSPLVTL

-1746 CLEENEEASIL
+1746 CLEETEEASIL

-1872 YVSPLTTSYAGT
+1872 YVSPLTTSFAGT
-1884 HRTLRSIGGGAL
+1884 HRTLSSIGGGAL
-1896 SFDAIRSW
+1896 SLDAIRTW
-1904 LCSKW
+1904 FCSKW

-1924 NMEDVDCGAGGSSS
+1924 NMEDVDCGAGGS
-1938 LSNNRPSSVTSNS
+1938 LSVSHNRPSSVTSNS
-1951 LSLYQHRART
+1951 LSLGQKILKICHVQRLMRCV
-1961 THSRRHHNT
+1961 T
-1970 ARREYRSRSVQPQ
+1970 AGRREYRSRSVQPQ
-1983 SQRPPVS
+1983 SQRPPVT
-1990 SQSGPILES
+1990 SQSGPILDT
-1999 GSNHGLVQRLSNSQL
+1999 GSSHGLVQRLSNSQL
-2014 SFNTSIASIFSQVP
+2014 SFNTSIASIF
-2028 RLSGAG
+2028 
-2034 GISSQLQAAQHQ
+2034 
-2046 QRSSQVSSSSSTL
+2046 SQVSSSSSTL

-2084 TTDTQSSSSVNIAM
+2084 TTDTQSSSSVNIAV

-2109 QWTSEPYESIDAT
+2109 QWTSEPYESIDASS
-2122 YSNAAIPV
+2122 SNTAVHV
-2130 KDSVQLGDR
+2130 KGGAQVGDR
-2139 SCSQGL
+2139 DAAQGL
-2145 DETQEDSASVSKA
+2145 DKTQEESESSSTA
-2158 PEVTDQK
+2158 PETKDLKTD
-2165 TV
+2165 

>member
-1 MVSQVV
+1 MGSQVV
-7 QTLRQGVWASVTGGW
+7 QTLRQGVWASLTGGW

-43 LMLPLSL
+43 LMLPLCL

-81 LHLMFDEGEAVVR
+81 LHLMFNEGEAVVR
-94 SSLSD
+94 NSLSD

-107 SNASD
+107 SIASD

-137 RTSPVIQVTVK
+137 RPSPVIQVTVK

-158 VDCWK
+158 VACSK
-163 SEEGKSVE
+163 SDEAVKTVE
-171 GDNLYLGLTEIQ
+171 GDAGLSLGLTEIK
-183 MGQSESAADERPVEG
+183 MGQGESAAEERPMEG
-198 SMHPSPSPDDLSSP
+198 GLHPSPEPSPEDLSSP
-212 NPDQATPLL
+212 NPDQAAPLL
-221 QAQQRPPSRA
+221 QAQQRTPSRA
-231 EREDA
+231 EREETRPGSA
-236 MGTGKMDAEI
+236 SGTGKMDAEV
-246 IENVALKEEM
+246 IETGPVKEGV
-256 DIQRSTGTARE
+256 DIQSSLMGTDRE
-267 QERTTEEDSEQ
+267 QSEQ
-278 DRTTEKDSE
+278 ERTTEKDSE
-287 QDRKEECE
+287 HDRMEEEKGCE
-295 YKETADRETAD
+295 DKDTADRETAD

-316 DESEE
+316 DQSEE
-321 ESEGQKETPD
+321 ESEGQKEPPD
-331 ANNNSLETSQDCQ
+331 ANNNSLETPQDRQ
-344 DDSIDIPECP
+344 DDFIDIPEP
-354 AQIGLIDIG
+354 SAQA
-363 TGVETVEETYC
+363 EPVEETYC

-381 LVDTSGPGPV
+381 LVDNSGPGPV
-391 SAHLV
+391 SAHLD

-402 IIITMSCDAQT
+402 IIITMSCDPQT
-413 AAQLEENV
+413 AAQLEESV

-439 IKIPVITFDSPEK
+439 IKIPVITFDSPEE
-452 EKQEVEEGEEAVGS
+452 EKQEVEEGEEATGS
-466 EDDLTPK
+466 EDDPTPK
-473 QQQTASQSEE
+473 QQQTTSQSEE
-483 FHLCRETTTSES
+483 FHLCRETTSSEFI
-495 TTLECPDPDQEHLG
+495 TLECPDPDQEHLG
-509 LQLTDDSTPS
+509 LQMTNDSTPS
-519 QQLTNDN
+519 PQLTNDN
-526 SSSGIDVHSHHDDT
+526 SSSGIDVNSHPDDT

-585 DRSHNTNTMTSS
+585 DGSHNTTTMTSS
-597 KSDLEAKEGQIPNET
+597 KSDLEAKEGQIPNES

-617 VSLLGSLSTR
+617 VSLLGFLSTR
-627 GGGASTQEDEGPEHK
+627 GGGASTQVDEGPERK
-642 EHMGA
+642 EEVGA
-647 AEEGESWHEE
+647 AEEEC
-657 NLSMTSRQ
+657 LSATSRP

-683 PTSLLTNTLQAIPPT
+683 PTSLPTDTLQAIPPT
-698 HIPIVSPDSP
+698 QIPIVSPDSP

-754 RDRPRKLYAER
+754 RERPRKLYAER

-773 ELITGN
+773 ELIAGN

-784 STSSNSECQDGM
+784 STSSNSECQDGLA
-796 VGSHTDCPFQRRI
+796 GSHADCPFQRRI

-844 RKIYYKLKLL
+844 RKIYYKLKLF

-887 AFLVSFLGFLLLNH
+887 AFLVSFLGFVLLNH

-980 CHDALGFLRDLLV
+980 CHDALHFIRDLLV

-1008 PQVNTFTIYLLEQ
+1008 PQINTFTIYLLEQ
-1021 IDMHF
+1021 IDMHL
-1026 FGGTAATSLISAVY
+1026 FGGTAATSLISAIY
-1040 SILRSLIALSLLYG
+1040 SILRSLVALSLLYG

-1087 SRQSSDPTMI
+1087 SRQSSDPSVL
-1097 LSLVKSKI
+1097 LSLIKSKI
-1105 MPTLVESEEE
+1105 MPALVESEEE
-1115 EEEEEEDIESKDPLP
+1115 EEEDTESKDPLP

-1234 CFEKYVVFPA
+1234 CFEKYVVYPA
-1244 IVLSALTNDGF
+1244 IVLSALTNDSF

-1270 LTTVAGLK
+1270 LMTVAGLK

-1291 LTLLFTLV
+1291 LTLVFTLV

-1507 ITEGVEEDDAC
+1507 ITEGVEEDDSC

-1527 HLLSCNAAF
+1527 HMLSCNAAF

-1542 WEVTATKY
+1542 WEVMATKY

-1581 SIIYYLVHSPKLST
+1581 SIMYYLVHSPKLST
-1595 WLKDATVQESLL
+1595 WLKDATIQEALQ

-1648 WIQHCAGKMETP
+1648 WIQYCAGKMETP

-1672 SYALSVLGR
+1672 CYALSVLGR

-1746 CLEENEEASIL
+1746 CLEETEEASIL

-1884 HRTLRSIGGGAL
+1884 HSTLRCIGGGAL
-1896 SFDAIRSW
+1896 SLDAIRSW

-1938 LSNNRPSSVTSNS
+1938 LSHNRPSSVTSNS

-1961 THSRRHHNT
+1961 THSHRHHNA

-1990 SQSGPILES
+1990 SQSGPILDS
-1999 GSNHGLVQRLSNSQL
+1999 GSTHGLVQRLSNSQL

-2122 YSNAAIPV
+2122 YSNTAITV
-2130 KDSVQLGDR
+2130 KDGMQSGDR
-2139 SCSQGL
+2139 GCSQGL
-2145 DETQEDSASVSKA
+2145 DKTQEDSASVSTA
-2158 PEVTDQK
+2158 PEAADQK